1 MTRKVS
7 MTRFRAFA
15 LLAMTE
21 FKDELA
27 ISQRLRRR
35 LHKGLSIF
43 MKGSLMTT
51 NNKFMLSMATIAI
64 LSGASV
70 ALGAESELKVN
81 TDKLQLNGIDV
92 AITSGTAN
100 VAPKDTEKTNDIVI
114 KGKLDGKIGDSTM
127 TQLNITA
134 KEAAVKVGVAG
145 QSGGV
150 VSVGGTA
157 PANGAASADGY
168 GVTINA
174 KSVELAGAASN
185 ETQLNV
191 NANSSI
197 TTTDTAGTK
206 VGANSAI
213 NIANGTNLT
222 VNGALTTS
230 DDTSKV
236 SVNGGTL
243 DLNGG
248 LTATNGTISLGK
260 DGKLNVTGAL
270 TGGTAG
276 TISLGGGTMSVS
288 GALTQSQTTIDLG
301 GGMLN
306 VNGGGTLDGTKL
318 TLTNGGTLNFNA
330 GANASADKPTTTTIS
345 GAVSTIKDKATNVN
359 LSQNTKVTFSE
370 SLTLTNNTDTAL
382 DKITLGGGTLE
393 VKKLTADATNLDTL
407 GGGVINFTGDANT
420 AQTKATGSTITN
432 DFTIGNGTAMNLG
445 KNAYL
450 TLGGADKS
458 VTTKGSK
465 ITFADSTST
474 LNVSNLNANASD
486 FDMSKGGKIVFA
498 DKSESQ
504 ISGNV
509 ALGENQ
515 SYTFSAA
522 GTLNLESLSLTKTGK
537 IEFASKDSVLNI
549 ANGMTSDDAKTQI
562 VLTNGGTL
570 NFNGGNSVIKGEQFA
585 TTASKDTLLNVNS
598 GASVS
603 FESLDLK
610 DDKSKLTLNG
620 GFVNMGALTT
630 TKAESLALEQGTL
643 NFVGKA
649 NDKDKSKIDTVTS
662 TIGADLDLSKA
673 GAQVNFNKGSLVK
686 INTAGTGQLTASSVN
701 LNGGEINLKKLTAA
715 TGENSSGLANLN
727 FAGANASV
735 NGDLAGTN
743 AFSIGTDKDG
753 KHFITKTGETAEVG
767 ANSALSLNSGAINA
781 NGTLETKGGKLVF
794 NGGKLIVGAGETAG
808 GKLSID
814 NTANLEVLKGG
825 VLHLQGASDGA
836 EAKSGS
842 ATLATGDL
850 DLSKGLNIII
860 DQGASLTTTAASTIS
875 GKGQSIRLGK
885 NAALSID
892 GSVKTDANGKF
903 EAYKVGNLELGK
915 GTTLGVST
923 TAVGGVYKE
932 LEVGKLS
939 VTTGESANLRFG
951 AGSVELMGGLDKD
964 ASTALTL
971 NNQGFTSD
979 IKLDNG
985 AVLNFNSG
993 VVSVKGALNATN
1005 NATLKVSGATAD
1017 LQGGLGDKMTKIE
1030 LSNGALNVKGDYTGT
1045 SIDVTHIQT
1054 NASGIGSAMNI
1065 DGTASITSSKFAIL
1079 PLVETGATSYKVL
1092 STTKGLTV
1100 SDLNGA
1106 TTAEFRTRNSLNGIL
1121 GKYGLQVEEAN
1132 KANITDGDKLITAK
1146 DSSVTVSLK
1155 NDGKNLFLERKVDVS
1170 SLSAVKQASLQ
1181 ADIDALTEMDKTANG
1196 VVKQDSQLTSVIDD
1210 LKARKTAAASQN
1222 NTELA
1227 SELGGANSDILL
1239 SAFGK
1244 KDGAINELT
1253 RNAVALDIVKN
1264 GGQGIV
1270 ADIKEGAS
1278 SAANMSSSTSSVI
1291 NTMNLSN
1298 DMAISG
1304 RIAQANNPYANLAQ
1318 GFAGYEYAAVGG
1330 DLPLYYAN
1338 NGYKNGFWANAIGG
1352 LNKVEGEGGTLMG
1365 LSLGFDRQL
1374 ENTLVGFYLSYAMA
1388 GLNDKIVEQGAD
1400 NIQVGVYTSFNQR
1413 DIEVNVKAYG
1423 QVAITETTAKR
1434 GEGEAEAKFNRLYGG
1449 VSANVGFIFAL
1460 NNNKTFIKPYVGE
1473 NYYYAHTPAYEESLQ
1488 SDAALSVKSANNHA
1502 LSFDVGV
1509 DLRQYFNEN
1518 SFMYLTPSI
1527 ERYVVN
1533 AGGDYTAGFIG
1544 SDTTFT
1550 IEGKSKTKTYGQ
1562 VLVGGNIALS
1572 DKFNVN
1578 LGLGVKK
1585 ILNGQIE
1592 RANGDK
1598 VDEMYLS
1605 GNLGVKYRF

>member
-1 MTRKVS
+1 
-7 MTRFRAFA
+7 
-15 LLAMTE
+15 
-21 FKDELA
+21 
-27 ISQRLRRR
+27 
-35 LHKGLSIF
+35 

-70 ALGAESELKVN
+70 ALGAEVELKVEQ
-81 TDKLQLNGIDV
+81 DKLQLGTQQVEIKG
-92 AITSGTAN
+92 GTAN
-100 VAPKDTEKTNDIVI
+100 VAPSDTDKTGPVTIKTTIGNTIGKD
-114 KGKLDGKIGDSTM
+114 TM

-134 KEAAVKVGVAG
+134 KEAAVNVGTAN
-145 QSGGV
+145 QSSGV
-150 VSVGGTA
+150 VSIGGTA
-157 PANGAASADGY
+157 PTNGTAAADGY
-168 GVTINA
+168 GVNIDA
-174 KSVELAGAASN
+174 KSVALAGAANN

-191 NANSSI
+191 NQNSTI
-197 TTTDTAGTK
+197 TTTDGATL
-206 VGANSAI
+206 GANSAI
-213 NIANGTNLT
+213 NIANGKNLT
-222 VNGALTTS
+222 VNGGLTTS
-230 DDTSKV
+230 ETSSKV
-236 SVNGGTL
+236 SVNGGSL
-243 DLNGG
+243 KLNGD
-248 LTATNGTISLGK
+248 LTATNGDISLGK
-260 DGKLNVTGAL
+260 DGALNVTGAL
-270 TGGTAG
+270 TGTAG
-276 TISLGGGTMSVS
+276 DIKLGGGTMSV
-288 GALTQSQTTIDLG
+288 GGVLTQTGTTIDLG
-301 GGMLN
+301 GGTLN
-306 VNGGGTLDGTKL
+306 VNGGGSLAGDKL
-318 TLTNGGTLNFNA
+318 TLTNGGTLNFGA
-330 GANASADKPTTTTIS
+330 GANASADKPTATTIS
-345 GAVSTIKDKATNVN
+345 GAVSTTAGKATNIN
-359 LSQNTKVTFSE
+359 LSQNTKVTFGD

-382 DKITLGGGTLE
+382 DKISLNGGTLE
-393 VKKLTADATNLDTL
+393 VKKLTADATNLNTL
-407 GGGVINFTGDANT
+407 GGGVINFSDQTST
-420 AQTKATGSTITN
+420 QTKDTGSTITN
-432 DFTIGNGTAMNLG
+432 DFTISNGTALNLG

-486 FDMSKGGKIVFA
+486 FDMSKGGKIIFA
-498 DKSESQ
+498 SGSKSQ

-515 SYTFSAA
+515 SYAFSAA

-537 IEFASKDSVLNI
+537 IEFAGKDSVLNL

-562 VLTNGGTL
+562 DISKGGTI

-598 GASVS
+598 GAGVS

-630 TKAESLALEQGTL
+630 AAADSLDLKKGTL

-649 NDKDKSKIDTVTS
+649 NDKGEIETLTS
-662 TIGADLDLSKA
+662 TIGADLDLSKV

-686 INTAGTGQLTASSVN
+686 FTGTDGKLTASSVN

-715 TGENSSGLANLN
+715 KGEKFSGLANLN

-735 NGDLAGTN
+735 NGELSGTA

-753 KHFITKTGETAEVG
+753 NHFITKATESASIG
-767 ANSALSLNSGAINA
+767 AGSSLSLNSGVVNT

-794 NGGKLIVGAGETAG
+794 NGGNLIVGEA
-808 GKLSID
+808 GKLTID
-814 NTANLEVLKGG
+814 NTKNLEVLKGG
-825 VLHLQGASDGA
+825 VLALAGKSDGT
-836 EAKSGS
+836 SGG
-842 ATLATGDL
+842 AVTLTAGDL
-850 DLSKGLNIII
+850 DLSKELNIII
-860 DQGASLTTTAASTIS
+860 DNGASLTTTAASTIS
-875 GKGQSIRLGK
+875 GKGQSITLGK
-885 NAALSID
+885 YAALSID
-892 GSVKTDANGKF
+892 GSVKTAANGKF

-923 TAVGGVYKE
+923 IAVDGVYKE

-939 VTTGESANLRFG
+939 TKAGESANLRFG

-964 ASTALTL
+964 ASKALTL

-979 IKLDNG
+979 IKLDDD

-993 VVSVKGALNATN
+993 VASVKGALNAAN
-1005 NATLKVSGATAD
+1005 KDKAMLKVSGATAD
-1017 LQGGLGDKMTKIE
+1017 LQGGLGANMTKIE
-1030 LSNGALNVKGDYTGT
+1030 LSGGGALNLKGDFAPTNDTTITTDGNSLVNVNGGVSSADKLTFALLDIKNSGNYTVLT
-1045 SIDVTHIQT
+1045 S
-1054 NASGIGSAMNI
+1054 
-1065 DGTASITSSKFAIL
+1065 
-1079 PLVETGATSYKVL
+1079 
-1092 STTKGLTV
+1092 TKGVTG
-1100 SDLNGA
+1100 DA
-1106 TTAEFRTRNSLNGIL
+1106 KAELRTRTSLNEIL
-1121 GKYGLQVEEAN
+1121 DKYGLNVEDTIVSADN
-1132 KANITDGDKLITAK
+1132 KKKVQDIVIADSSKDTDKDKISVKADGNNIVVTAK
-1146 DSSVTVSLK
+1146 SFDSAIDSS
-1155 NDGKNLFLERKVDVS
+1155 
-1170 SLSAVKQASLQ
+1170 SLQ
-1181 ADIDALTEMDKTANG
+1181 GLKAANDTKG
-1196 VVKQDSQLTSVIDD
+1196 MAAD
-1210 LKARKTAAASQN
+1210 LKALETLKGTNGFVESNKETEFTTNTIDKLTQEQKNREAAAKITS
-1222 NTELA
+1222 NTVA
-1227 SELGGANSDILL
+1227 AQELGGGGVNSDILL
-1239 SAFGK
+1239 SAYGSTAGFGARD
-1244 KDGAINELT
+1244 KDTAAAIG
-1253 RNAVALDIVKN
+1253 LDMVQN

-1304 RIAQANNPYANLAQ
+1304 RIAQANNPYGNLAQ
-1318 GFAGYEYAAVGG
+1318 GFAGYEYANVEG

-1352 LNKVEGEGGTLMG
+1352 LNKVEGEGGTLVG
-1365 LSLGFDRQL
+1365 LSLGFDKQL

-1423 QVAITETTAKR
+1423 QVAVTETTAKR
-1434 GEGEAEAKFNRLYGG
+1434 GEGEAEAKFTRLYGG

-1473 NYYYAHTPAYEESLQ
+1473 NYYYAHMPAYEESLQ

-1518 SFMYLTPSI
+1518 SFMYLTPSL

-1572 DKFNVN
+1572 DKLNVN

>member
-1 MTRKVS
+1 
-7 MTRFRAFA
+7 
-15 LLAMTE
+15 
-21 FKDELA
+21 
-27 ISQRLRRR
+27 
-35 LHKGLSIF
+35 
-43 MKGSLMTT
+43 MTT

-70 ALGAESELKVN
+70 ALGAESELKVEQ
-81 TDKLQLNGIDV
+81 DKLQLGTQQVEIKG
-92 AITSGTAN
+92 GTAN
-100 VAPKDTEKTNDIVI
+100 VSPSDTDKTGPVTIKTTIGNTIGKD
-114 KGKLDGKIGDSTM
+114 TM

-134 KEAAVKVGVAG
+134 KEAAVNVGTAN
-145 QSGGV
+145 QSSGV
-150 VSVGGTA
+150 VSIGGTA
-157 PANGAASADGY
+157 PTNGTAAADGY
-168 GVTINA
+168 GVNINA
-174 KSVELAGAASN
+174 KSVALAGATSN

-191 NANSSI
+191 NADSSI
-197 TTTDTAGTK
+197 TTTDGATL
-206 VGANSAI
+206 GANSAI
-213 NIANGTNLT
+213 NIANGKKLE
-222 VNGALTTS
+222 V
-230 DDTSKV
+230 
-236 SVNGGTL
+236 
-243 DLNGG
+243 NGG
-248 LTATNGTISLGK
+248 LTATDGAINVGGGALTTDSLIVNNTSKITFGENGVLTINKNLSGDTDESNKWK
-260 DGKLNVTGAL
+260 DNDFVKGAKGSNFDFTAGGTLVTGAN
-270 TGGTAG
+270 GDIRIMGTDKSGNSGLNEALQLKKG
-276 TISLGGGTMSVS
+276 TI
-288 GALTQSQTTIDLG
+288 
-301 GGMLN
+301 
-306 VNGGGTLDGTKL
+306 TLSNTSEASIEEIQATKGEGKINL
-318 TLTNGGTLNFNA
+318 NGGTL
-330 GANASADKPTTTTIS
+330 
-345 GAVSTIKDKATNVN
+345 AT
-359 LSQNTKVTFSE
+359 TKVT
-370 SLTLTNNTDTAL
+370 
-382 DKITLGGGTLE
+382 
-393 VKKLTADATNLDTL
+393 ADASHFDFSK
-407 GGGVINFTGDANT
+407 GGVLAFGTHLVAMDSQKSGNT
-420 AQTKATGSTITN
+420 AQTSATGSTIT
-432 DFTIGNGTAMNLG
+432 G
-445 KNAYL
+445 KT
-450 TLGGADKS
+450 TLNSSTMVGFLDGAWVHFEELKTNGAD
-458 VTTKGSK
+458 VR
-465 ITFADSTST
+465 FANGT
-474 LNVSNLNANASD
+474 LNVKNLTANASD
-486 FDMSKGGKIVFA
+486 LHFTFGYDDGSTNTLGGTIELATNGKH
-498 DKSESQ
+498 D
-504 ISGNV
+504 ISGH
-509 ALGENQ
+509 LTLDDKQ
-515 SYTFSAA
+515 SYKFSAA

-537 IEFASKDSVLNI
+537 IEFAGKDSVLNL

-562 VLTNGGTL
+562 VLKDGGTI

-598 GASVS
+598 GAGVS

-630 TKAESLALEQGTL
+630 AAADSLDLKKGTL

-649 NDKDKSKIDTVTS
+649 NDKGEIETLTS

-686 INTAGTGQLTASSVN
+686 FTSTDGKLTASSVN

-715 TGENSSGLANLN
+715 KGEKFSGLANLN

-735 NGDLAGTN
+735 NGELSGTA

-753 KHFITKTGETAEVG
+753 NHFITKATESASIG
-767 ANSALSLNSGAINA
+767 AGSSLSLNSGAINA

-794 NGGKLIVGAGETAG
+794 NGGNLIVGAGETAG
-808 GKLSID
+808 GKLTID
-814 NTANLEVLKGG
+814 DTKNLEVLKGG
-825 VLHLQGASDGA
+825 VLYLQGASDGDTT
-836 EAKSGS
+836 KSGS
-842 ATLATGDL
+842 ATIAQGDL

-860 DQGASLTTTAASTIS
+860 DNGASLTTTAASTIS
-875 GKGQSIRLGK
+875 GKGQSITLGK
-885 NAALSID
+885 YAALSID
-892 GSVKTDANGKF
+892 GSVKTAQNGKF
-903 EAYKVGNLELGK
+903 EAYKVGALELGK

-939 VTTGESANLRFG
+939 TKTGESANLRFG

-964 ASTALTL
+964 ASKALTL

-979 IKLDNG
+979 IKLDDD

-993 VVSVKGALNATN
+993 VASVKGALNAAN
-1005 NATLKVSGATAD
+1005 KDKAMLKVSGATAD
-1017 LQGGLGDKMTKIE
+1017 LQGGLGANMTKIE
-1030 LSNGALNVKGDYTGT
+1030 LSGGGALNLKGDFAP
-1045 SIDVTHIQT
+1045 T
-1054 NASGIGSAMNI
+1054 NATTITTDGNSLVNVNGGVSSADKLTFALLDIKNSGNYTVLTSTKGVTGDAKAQMTTRTSLNDILAKY
-1065 DGTASITSSKFAIL
+1065 DLEVEDDVVTADNKKKVQDIVIADSSKDTDKISVKADGNNIVVTAKSFDSAIDSSSL
-1079 PLVETGATSYKVL
+1079 QGLKAAND
-1092 STTKGLTV
+1092 TKGM
-1100 SDLNGA
+1100 A
-1106 TTAEFRTRNSLNGIL
+1106 A
-1121 GKYGLQVEEAN
+1121 
-1132 KANITDGDKLITAK
+1132 
-1146 DSSVTVSLK
+1146 
-1155 NDGKNLFLERKVDVS
+1155 
-1170 SLSAVKQASLQ
+1170 
-1181 ADIDALTEMDKTANG
+1181 
-1196 VVKQDSQLTSVIDD
+1196 D
-1210 LKARKTAAASQN
+1210 LKALEALGKTTGTEQGVVESGKDTDFKTNIIDKLTQEQKNRETAAKITS
-1222 NTELA
+1222 NTVA
-1227 SELGGANSDILL
+1227 AQELGGGGVNSDILL
-1239 SAFGK
+1239 SAYGSTAGFGARD
-1244 KDGAINELT
+1244 KDTAAAIG
-1253 RNAVALDIVKN
+1253 LDMVQN

-1304 RIAQANNPYANLAQ
+1304 RIAQANNPYGNLAQ
-1318 GFAGYEYAAVGG
+1318 GFAGYEYAAVSG

-1352 LNKVEGEGGTLMG
+1352 LNKVEGEGGTLVG
-1365 LSLGFDRQL
+1365 LSLGFDKQL

-1423 QVAITETTAKR
+1423 QVAVTETTAKR
-1434 GEGEAEAKFNRLYGG
+1434 GEGEAEAKFTRLYGG

-1518 SFMYLTPSI
+1518 SFMYLTPSL

-1572 DKFNVN
+1572 DKLNVN

>member
-1 MTRKVS
+1 
-7 MTRFRAFA
+7 
-15 LLAMTE
+15 
-21 FKDELA
+21 
-27 ISQRLRRR
+27 
-35 LHKGLSIF
+35 

-70 ALGAESELKVN
+70 ALGDELKVDTADNKLKLGATEVKIEGSVANVKPDTGNESNAIEVKSELKKVDGMSSLTIN
-81 TDKLQLNGIDV
+81 
-92 AITSGTAN
+92 
-100 VAPKDTEKTNDIVI
+100 APKAEV
-114 KGKLDGKIGDSTM
+114 KIGDGT
-127 TQLNITA
+127 TDA
-134 KEAAVKVGVAG
+134 KA
-145 QSGGV
+145 SI
-150 VSVGGTA
+150 GGTA
-157 PANGAASADGY
+157 PTDGAVSADGY
-168 GVTINA
+168 GFTIDASKVTLTGKDTTKTA
-174 KSVELAGAASN
+174 E
-185 ETQLNV
+185 LNV

-197 TTTDTAGTK
+197 TTTDGATL
-206 VGANSAI
+206 GANSAI
-213 NIANGTNLT
+213 NIANGKSLT
-222 VNGALTTS
+222 VNGGLTTS
-230 DDTSKV
+230 DTTSKV
-236 SVNGGTL
+236 SVNGGEL
-243 DLNGG
+243 KLNEDLK
-248 LTATNGTISLGK
+248 ATNGNISLGK
-260 DGKLNVTGAL
+260 DGALNVTGAL
-270 TGGTAG
+270 TGTAG
-276 TISLGGGTMSVS
+276 DIKLGGGTMSV
-288 GALTQSQTTIDLG
+288 GGVLTQTGTTIDLG
-301 GGMLN
+301 GGTLN

-318 TLTNGGTLNFNA
+318 TLTDGGTLNFGG
-330 GANASADKPTTTTIS
+330 GANASADKPTATTIS
-345 GAVSTIKDKATNVN
+345 GAVSTTAGKATNVN
-359 LSQNTKVTFSE
+359 LSQNTKVTFSGD

-382 DKITLGGGTLE
+382 DKINLNGGVLE
-393 VKKLTADATNLDTL
+393 VKKLTADSTNLNTL

-420 AQTKATGSTITN
+420 AQAKDTGSTITN
-432 DFTIGNGTAMNLG
+432 DFTISNGTALNLG

-486 FDMSKGGKIVFA
+486 FDMSKGGKIIFA
-498 DKSESQ
+498 SGSKSQ

-515 SYTFSAA
+515 SYAFSAA
-522 GTLNLESLSLTKTGK
+522 GTLNLENLSLTKTGK
-537 IEFASKDSVLNI
+537 IEFAGKDSVLNL

-562 VLTNGGTL
+562 VLKDGGTI
-570 NFNGGNSVIKGEQFA
+570 NFNGGNSVIKGKDSNSVFT
-585 TTASKDTLLNVNS
+585 TTANKDTLFNVKGGALNLENVKLADAKSILTIDGGVVNAA
-598 GASVS
+598 G
-603 FESLDLK
+603 
-610 DDKSKLTLNG
+610 
-620 GFVNMGALTT
+620 LTT
-630 TKAESLALEQGTL
+630 TAAENLALKQGTL

-649 NDKDKSKIDTVTS
+649 NDKGEIETLTS

-686 INTAGTGQLTASSVN
+686 FTSTDGKLTASSIN

-715 TGENSSGLANLN
+715 KGEKFSGLANLN
-727 FAGANASV
+727 FAGVNASV
-735 NGDLAGTN
+735 NGELSGTA

-753 KHFITKTGETAEVG
+753 NHFITKTGETAEVG
-767 ANSALSLNSGAINA
+767 ANSALSLNSGVVSA
-781 NGTLETKGGKLVF
+781 NGTLQTTGGKLVF
-794 NGGKLIVGAGETAG
+794 NGGNLIVGEA
-808 GKLSID
+808 GKLTID
-814 NTANLEVLKGG
+814 DTKNLEVLKGG
-825 VLHLQGASDGA
+825 VLYLQGASDGDTT
-836 EAKSGS
+836 KSGS
-842 ATLATGDL
+842 ATIAQGDL

-860 DQGASLTTTAASTIS
+860 DNGASLTTTAASTIS
-875 GKGQSIRLGK
+875 GKGQSITLGK
-885 NAALSID
+885 YAALSID
-892 GSVKTDANGKF
+892 GSVKTAQNGKF
-903 EAYKVGNLELGK
+903 EAYKVGALELGK

-923 TAVGGVYKE
+923 QAVDGVYKE

-939 VTTGESANLRFG
+939 TKTGESANLRFG
-951 AGSVELMGGLDKD
+951 AGSVELTGEIQAG
-964 ASTALTL
+964 T
-971 NNQGFTSD
+971 N
-979 IKLDNG
+979 KLDNLG
-985 AVLNFNSG
+985 FVSGITLADDAVLNFNSG
-993 VVSVKGALNATN
+993 VVSVKGALNAATQDK
-1005 NATLKVSGATAD
+1005 ATLKVSGATAD

-1030 LSNGALNVKGDYTGT
+1030 LSGGGALNLKGDFAPTNDTTITTDGNSLVNINGGVSSADKLTFALLDIKNSGNYTVLT
-1045 SIDVTHIQT
+1045 S
-1054 NASGIGSAMNI
+1054 
-1065 DGTASITSSKFAIL
+1065 
-1079 PLVETGATSYKVL
+1079 
-1092 STTKGLTV
+1092 TKGVTG
-1100 SDLNGA
+1100 DA
-1106 TTAEFRTRNSLNGIL
+1106 KAELRTRTSLNEIL
-1121 GKYGLQVEEAN
+1121 GKYGLNVEDTIVSADN
-1132 KANITDGDKLITAK
+1132 KKKVQDIVIADSSKDTDKDKISVKADGNNIVVTAK
-1146 DSSVTVSLK
+1146 SFDSAIDSS
-1155 NDGKNLFLERKVDVS
+1155 
-1170 SLSAVKQASLQ
+1170 SLQ
-1181 ADIDALTEMDKTANG
+1181 GLKVANDTKG
-1196 VVKQDSQLTSVIDD
+1196 MAAD
-1210 LKARKTAAASQN
+1210 LKALETLKGTNGFVESNKETEFTTNTIDKLTQEQKNRETAAK
-1222 NTELA
+1222 NTSNTVA
-1227 SELGGANSDILL
+1227 AQELGGGGVNSDILL
-1239 SAFGK
+1239 SAYGSTAGFGAR
-1244 KDGAINELT
+1244 DESTAAAIG
-1253 RNAVALDIVKN
+1253 LDMVQN

-1304 RIAQANNPYANLAQ
+1304 RIAQANNPYGNLAQ
-1318 GFAGYEYAAVGG
+1318 GFAGYEYAAVSG

-1352 LNKVEGEGGTLMG
+1352 LNKVEGEGGTLVG
-1365 LSLGFDRQL
+1365 LSLGFDKQL

-1423 QVAITETTAKR
+1423 QVAVTETTAKR
-1434 GEGEAEAKFNRLYGG
+1434 GEGEAEAKFTRLYGG

-1488 SDAALSVKSANNHA
+1488 SEAALSVKSANNHA

-1518 SFMYLTPSI
+1518 SFMYLTPSL

-1572 DKFNVN
+1572 DKLNVN

>member
-1 MTRKVS
+1 
-7 MTRFRAFA
+7 
-15 LLAMTE
+15 
-21 FKDELA
+21 
-27 ISQRLRRR
+27 
-35 LHKGLSIF
+35 
-43 MKGSLMTT
+43 MTT

-70 ALGAESELKVN
+70 ALGAEVELKVEQ
-81 TDKLQLNGIDV
+81 DKLQLGTQQVEIKG
-92 AITSGTAN
+92 GTAN
-100 VAPKDTEKTNDIVI
+100 VAPSDTDKTGPVTIKTTIGNTIGKD
-114 KGKLDGKIGDSTM
+114 TM

-134 KEAAVKVGVAG
+134 KEAAVNVGTAN
-145 QSGGV
+145 QSSGV
-150 VSVGGTA
+150 VSIGGTA
-157 PANGAASADGY
+157 PTNGTAAADGY
-168 GVTINA
+168 GVNIDA
-174 KSVELAGAASN
+174 KSVALAGAANN

-191 NANSSI
+191 NQNSTI
-197 TTTDTAGTK
+197 TTTDGATL
-206 VGANSAI
+206 GANSAI
-213 NIANGTNLT
+213 NIANGKSLT
-222 VNGALTTS
+222 VNGGLTTS
-230 DDTSKV
+230 DTTSKV
-236 SVNGGTL
+236 SVNGGEL
-243 DLNGG
+243 KLNEDLK
-248 LTATNGTISLGK
+248 ATNGNISLGK
-260 DGKLNVTGAL
+260 DGALNVTGAL

-276 TISLGGGTMSVS
+276 TISLSGGTMSV
-288 GALTQSQTTIDLG
+288 GGVLTQSQTTINLG
-301 GGMLN
+301 GGTLN

-318 TLTNGGTLNFNA
+318 TLTDGGTLNF
-330 GANASADKPTTTTIS
+330 GGGASADKPTATTIS
-345 GAVSTIKDKATNVN
+345 GAVSTTAGKATNVN
-359 LSQNTKVTFSE
+359 LSQNTKVTFSGD

-382 DKITLGGGTLE
+382 DKINLNGGTLE
-393 VKKLTADATNLDTL
+393 VKKLTADATNLNTL

-420 AQTKATGSTITN
+420 AQAKDTGSTITN
-432 DFTIGNGTAMNLG
+432 DFTISNGTALNLG
-445 KNAYL
+445 KNVYL

-498 DKSESQ
+498 ENSKSQ

-515 SYTFSAA
+515 SYAFSAA

-537 IEFASKDSVLNI
+537 IEFAGKDSVLNL

-562 VLTNGGTL
+562 VLKDGGTI
-570 NFNGGNSVIKGEQFA
+570 NFNGGNSVIKGKDSNSVFT
-585 TTASKDTLLNVNS
+585 TTANKDTLFNVKGGALNLENVKLADAKSILTIDGGVVNAA
-598 GASVS
+598 G
-603 FESLDLK
+603 
-610 DDKSKLTLNG
+610 
-620 GFVNMGALTT
+620 LTT
-630 TKAESLALEQGTL
+630 TAAENLALKQGTL

-649 NDKDKSKIDTVTS
+649 NDKGEIETLTS

-686 INTAGTGQLTASSVN
+686 FTGTDGKLTASSVN

-715 TGENSSGLANLN
+715 KGEKFSGLANLN

-735 NGDLAGTN
+735 NGELSGTA

-753 KHFITKTGETAEVG
+753 NHFITKATESASIG
-767 ANSALSLNSGAINA
+767 AGSSLSLNSGVVNT

-794 NGGKLIVGAGETAG
+794 NGGNLIVGEA
-808 GKLSID
+808 GKLTID
-814 NTANLEVLKGG
+814 NTKNLEVLKGG
-825 VLHLQGASDGA
+825 VLALAGKSDGT
-836 EAKSGS
+836 SGG
-842 ATLATGDL
+842 AVTLTAGDL
-850 DLSKGLNIII
+850 DLSKELNIII
-860 DQGASLTTTAASTIS
+860 DNGASLTTTAASTIS
-875 GKGQSIRLGK
+875 GKGQSITLGK
-885 NAALSID
+885 YAALSID
-892 GSVKTDANGKF
+892 GSVKTAANGKF

-923 TAVGGVYKE
+923 IAVDGVYKE

-939 VTTGESANLRFG
+939 TKAGESANLRFG

-964 ASTALTL
+964 ASKALTL

-979 IKLDNG
+979 IKLDDD

-993 VVSVKGALNATN
+993 VASVKGALNAAN
-1005 NATLKVSGATAD
+1005 KDKAMLKVSGATAD
-1017 LQGGLGDKMTKIE
+1017 LQGGLGANMTKIE
-1030 LSNGALNVKGDYTGT
+1030 LSGGGALNLKGDFAPTNDTTITTDGNSLVNVNGGVSSADKLTFALLDIKNSGNYTVLT
-1045 SIDVTHIQT
+1045 S
-1054 NASGIGSAMNI
+1054 
-1065 DGTASITSSKFAIL
+1065 
-1079 PLVETGATSYKVL
+1079 
-1092 STTKGLTV
+1092 TKGVTG
-1100 SDLNGA
+1100 DA
-1106 TTAEFRTRNSLNGIL
+1106 KAELRTRTSLNEIL
-1121 GKYGLQVEEAN
+1121 DKYGLNVEDTIVSADN
-1132 KANITDGDKLITAK
+1132 KKKVQDIVIADSSKDTDKDKISVKADGNNIVVTAK
-1146 DSSVTVSLK
+1146 SFDSAIDSS
-1155 NDGKNLFLERKVDVS
+1155 
-1170 SLSAVKQASLQ
+1170 SLQ
-1181 ADIDALTEMDKTANG
+1181 GLKAANDTKG
-1196 VVKQDSQLTSVIDD
+1196 MAAD
-1210 LKARKTAAASQN
+1210 LKALETLKGTNGFVESNKETEFTTNTIDKLTQEQKNREAAAKITS
-1222 NTELA
+1222 NTVA
-1227 SELGGANSDILL
+1227 AQELGGGGVNSDILL
-1239 SAFGK
+1239 SAYGSTAGFGARD
-1244 KDGAINELT
+1244 KDTAAAIG
-1253 RNAVALDIVKN
+1253 LDMVQN

-1304 RIAQANNPYANLAQ
+1304 RIAQANNPYGNLAQ
-1318 GFAGYEYAAVGG
+1318 GFAGYEYANVEG

-1352 LNKVEGEGGTLMG
+1352 LNKVEGEGGTLVG
-1365 LSLGFDRQL
+1365 LSLGFDKQL

-1423 QVAITETTAKR
+1423 QVAVTETTAKR
-1434 GEGEAEAKFNRLYGG
+1434 GEGEAEAKFTRLYGG

-1518 SFMYLTPSI
+1518 SFMYLTPSL

-1572 DKFNVN
+1572 DKLNVN

>member
-1 MTRKVS
+1 
-7 MTRFRAFA
+7 
-15 LLAMTE
+15 
-21 FKDELA
+21 
-27 ISQRLRRR
+27 
-35 LHKGLSIF
+35 
-43 MKGSLMTT
+43 MTT

-70 ALGAESELKVN
+70 ALGEELKVDTADSKLKLGTTEVKIESSVANVKPTTEKESEAIEVKSELKKVDGMSSLTIN
-81 TDKLQLNGIDV
+81 
-92 AITSGTAN
+92 
-100 VAPKDTEKTNDIVI
+100 APKAEV
-114 KGKLDGKIGDSTM
+114 KIGDGT
-127 TQLNITA
+127 TDA
-134 KEAAVKVGVAG
+134 KA
-145 QSGGV
+145 SI
-150 VSVGGTA
+150 GGTA
-157 PANGAASADGY
+157 PANGTAATDGY
-168 GVTINA
+168 GFTIDASKVTLTGKDTTKTA
-174 KSVELAGAASN
+174 E
-185 ETQLNV
+185 LNV
-191 NANSSI
+191 NKDSSI
-197 TTTDTAGTK
+197 TTSDTAGTS

-213 NIANGTNLT
+213 NIANSTNLT
-222 VNGALTTS
+222 VNGGLTTS
-230 DDTSKV
+230 DTTSKV
-236 SVNGGTL
+236 SVNGGSL
-243 DLNGG
+243 NLNGD
-248 LTATNGTISLGK
+248 LTATNGDISLGK
-260 DGKLNVTGAL
+260 DGALNVTGAL
-270 TGGTAG
+270 TGTAG
-276 TISLGGGTMSVS
+276 DIKLGGGTMSV
-288 GALTQSQTTIDLG
+288 GGVLTQTGTTIDLG
-301 GGMLN
+301 GGTLN
-306 VNGGGTLDGTKL
+306 VNGGGSLAGDKL
-318 TLTNGGTLNFNA
+318 TLTNGGTLNFGA
-330 GANASADKPTTTTIS
+330 GANASADKPTATTIS
-345 GAVSTIKDKATNVN
+345 GAVSTTAGKATNVN
-359 LSQNTKVTFSE
+359 LSQNTKVTFSGD

-382 DKITLGGGTLE
+382 DKINLNGGVLE
-393 VKKLTADATNLDTL
+393 VKKLTADSTNLNTL

-420 AQTKATGSTITN
+420 AQAKDTGSTITN
-432 DFTIGNGTAMNLG
+432 DFTISNGTALNLG

-486 FDMSKGGKIVFA
+486 FDMSKGGKIIFA
-498 DKSESQ
+498 SGSKSQ

-515 SYTFSAA
+515 SYAFSAA
-522 GTLNLESLSLTKTGK
+522 GTLNLESLSLTKTGN
-537 IEFASKDSVLNI
+537 ITFASKDSVLNL

-562 VLTNGGTL
+562 VLKDGGTI
-570 NFNGGNSVIKGEQFA
+570 NFNGGNSVIKGKDSTNLFE
-585 TTASKDTLLNVNS
+585 TTAGKDTLFNVKGGALNLENVKLADKQAILTIDGGVVNAA
-598 GASVS
+598 GLTTTAA
-603 FESLDLK
+603 ENLDLK
-610 DDKSKLTLNG
+610 
-620 GFVNMGALTT
+620 
-630 TKAESLALEQGTL
+630 QGTL

-649 NDKDKSKIDTVTS
+649 NDKGEIETLTS

-686 INTAGTGQLTASSVN
+686 FTSTDGKLTASNVN

-715 TGENSSGLANLN
+715 KGEKFSGLANLN

-735 NGDLAGTN
+735 NGELSGTA

-753 KHFITKTGETAEVG
+753 NHFITKATETASIG
-767 ANSALSLNSGAINA
+767 AGSSLSLNSGAINA

-794 NGGKLIVGAGETAG
+794 NGGNLIVGEA
-808 GKLSID
+808 GKLIID

-825 VLHLQGASDGA
+825 VLALAGKSDGT
-836 EAKSGS
+836 SGG
-842 ATLATGDL
+842 AVTLTAGDL

-860 DQGASLTTTAASTIS
+860 DNGASLTTTAASTIS
-875 GKGQSIRLGK
+875 GKGQSITLGK
-885 NAALSID
+885 YAALSID
-892 GSVKTDANGKF
+892 GSVKTAAQGKF
-903 EAYKVGNLELGK
+903 EAYKVGALELGK

-923 TAVGGVYKE
+923 IAVDGVYKE

-939 VTTGESANLRFG
+939 TKTGESANLRFG
-951 AGSVELMGGLDKD
+951 AGSVELV
-964 ASTALTL
+964 STATPA
-971 NNQGFTSD
+971 TTPAD
-979 IKLDNG
+979 IISSTTNKLDNLG
-985 AVLNFNSG
+985 FVSDITLADDAVLNFNSG
-993 VVSVKGALNATN
+993 VVSVKGALNA
-1005 NATLKVSGATAD
+1005 ATQDKAMLKVSGATAD

-1030 LSNGALNVKGDYTGT
+1030 LSGGGALNLKGDFAPTNDTTITTDGNSLVNVNGGVSSADKLTFALLDIKNSGNYTVLT
-1045 SIDVTHIQT
+1045 S
-1054 NASGIGSAMNI
+1054 
-1065 DGTASITSSKFAIL
+1065 
-1079 PLVETGATSYKVL
+1079 
-1092 STTKGLTV
+1092 TKGVTG
-1100 SDLNGA
+1100 DA
-1106 TTAEFRTRNSLNGIL
+1106 KAELRTRTSLNEIL
-1121 GKYGLQVEEAN
+1121 GKYGLNVEDTIVSADN
-1132 KANITDGDKLITAK
+1132 KKKVQDIVIADSSKDTDKDKISVKADGNNIVVTAK
-1146 DSSVTVSLK
+1146 SFDSAIDSS
-1155 NDGKNLFLERKVDVS
+1155 
-1170 SLSAVKQASLQ
+1170 SLQ
-1181 ADIDALTEMDKTANG
+1181 GLKAANDTKG
-1196 VVKQDSQLTSVIDD
+1196 MAAD
-1210 LKARKTAAASQN
+1210 LKALETLKGTNGFVESNKETEFTTNTIDKLTQEQKNREAAAKITS
-1222 NTELA
+1222 NTVA
-1227 SELGGANSDILL
+1227 AQELGGGGVNSDILL
-1239 SAFGK
+1239 SAYGSTAGFGARD
-1244 KDGAINELT
+1244 KDTAAAIG
-1253 RNAVALDIVKN
+1253 LDMVQN

-1304 RIAQANNPYANLAQ
+1304 RIAQANNPYGNLAQ
-1318 GFAGYEYAAVGG
+1318 GFAGYEYAAVSG

-1352 LNKVEGEGGTLMG
+1352 LNKVEGEGGTLVG
-1365 LSLGFDRQL
+1365 LSLGFDKQL

-1423 QVAITETTAKR
+1423 QVAVTETTAKR
-1434 GEGEAEAKFNRLYGG
+1434 GEGEAEAKFTRLYGG

-1488 SDAALSVKSANNHA
+1488 SEAALSVKSANNHA

-1518 SFMYLTPSI
+1518 SFMYLTPSL

-1572 DKFNVN
+1572 DKLNVN

>member
-1 MTRKVS
+1 
-7 MTRFRAFA
+7 
-15 LLAMTE
+15 
-21 FKDELA
+21 
-27 ISQRLRRR
+27 
-35 LHKGLSIF
+35 
-43 MKGSLMTT
+43 MTT

-64 LSGASV
+64 LSGASA
-70 ALGAESELKVN
+70 ALGAEVELKVEQ
-81 TDKLQLNGIDV
+81 DKLQLGTQQVEIKG
-92 AITSGTAN
+92 GTAN
-100 VAPKDTEKTNDIVI
+100 VAPSDTDKTGPVTI
-114 KGKLDGKIGDSTM
+114 KTTIGNTIGTDTM

-134 KEAAVKVGVAG
+134 KEAAVNVGEAS
-145 QSGGV
+145 QSAA

-157 PANGAASADGY
+157 PANGAVSADGY
-168 GVTINA
+168 GFDINA
-174 KSVELAGAASN
+174 KSLTTAGAASPN
-185 ETQLNV
+185 GTELNV
-191 NANSSI
+191 NANSII
-197 TTTDTAGTK
+197 TTSDTAGTS

-213 NIANGTNLT
+213 NIANGKNLT
-222 VNGALTTS
+222 VNGGLTTS
-230 DDTSKV
+230 DTSSKV
-236 SVNGGTL
+236 SVNGGL
-243 DLNGG
+243 LNLNGD
-248 LTATNGTISLGK
+248 LTATNGNISLGEN
-260 DGKLNVTGAL
+260 GTLNVTGAL
-270 TGGTAG
+270 TGTAG
-276 TISLGGGTMSVS
+276 DIKLGGGTMSV
-288 GALTQSQTTIDLG
+288 GGVLTQTGTTINLG
-301 GGMLN
+301 GGTLN

-318 TLTNGGTLNFNA
+318 TLTDGGTLNF
-330 GANASADKPTTTTIS
+330 GGGASADKPTTIS
-345 GAVSTIKDKATNVN
+345 GAVSTTKDKATNIN
-359 LSQNTKVTFSE
+359 LSQNTKVTFGE
-370 SLTLTNNTDTAL
+370 SLTLTNNTDTVL
-382 DKITLGGGTLE
+382 DKINLNGGTLE
-393 VKKLTADATNLDTL
+393 VKKLTADATNLNTL
-407 GGGVINFTGDANT
+407 GGGVINFSDQTS
-420 AQTKATGSTITN
+420 AQAKDTGSKITN
-432 DFTIGNGTAMNLG
+432 DFTISNGTALNLG

-450 TLGGADKS
+450 TLGGEKSAGELYS

-465 ITFADSTST
+465 ITFADETST

-498 DKSESQ
+498 ENSKSQ

-515 SYTFSAA
+515 SYAFSAA
-522 GTLNLESLSLTKTGK
+522 GTLNLESLSLTKMGNIT
-537 IEFASKDSVLNI
+537 FAGKDSVLNL

-562 VLTNGGTL
+562 VLKDGGTI
-570 NFNGGNSVIKGEQFA
+570 NFNGGNSVIKGKDDKNLFE
-585 TTASKDTLLNVNS
+585 TTAQKDTLFNVKGGALNLENVKLADGKAVLTIDGGVVNAA
-598 GASVS
+598 G
-603 FESLDLK
+603 
-610 DDKSKLTLNG
+610 
-620 GFVNMGALTT
+620 LTT
-630 TKAESLALEQGTL
+630 TNAANLALKQGTL

-649 NDKDKSKIDTVTS
+649 NDKGEIETLTS

-673 GAQVNFNKGSLVK
+673 GAQVNFNKGSLVD

-701 LNGGEINLKKLTAA
+701 LNGGQINLKKLTAA
-715 TGENSSGLANLN
+715 KGEKFSGLANLN

-735 NGDLAGTN
+735 NGELSGTA

-753 KHFITKTGETAEVG
+753 NHFITKESETASIG
-767 ANSALSLNSGAINA
+767 AGSSLSLNSGAVNA
-781 NGTLETKGGKLVF
+781 NGALETKGGKLVF
-794 NGGKLIVGAGETAG
+794 NGGNLIVGEA
-808 GKLSID
+808 GKLTID
-814 NTANLEVLKGG
+814 DTKNLEVLKGG
-825 VLHLQGASDGA
+825 VLALAGKSDGT
-836 EAKSGS
+836 SGG
-842 ATLATGDL
+842 AVTLTAGDL

-860 DQGASLTTTAASTIS
+860 DNGASLTTTAASTIS
-875 GKGQSIRLGK
+875 GKGQSITLGK
-885 NAALSID
+885 YAALSID
-892 GSVKTDANGKF
+892 GSVKTAQGGKF
-903 EAYKVGNLELGK
+903 EAYKVGALELGK

-939 VTTGESANLRFG
+939 TKTGESANLRFG
-951 AGSVELMGGLDKD
+951 AGSVELV
-964 ASTALTL
+964 STATPATTPAEIISSTT
-971 NNQGFTSD
+971 N
-979 IKLDNG
+979 KLDNLG
-985 AVLNFNSG
+985 FVSGITLADDAVLNFNSG
-993 VVSVKGALNATN
+993 VVSVKGALNATTKDK
-1005 NATLKVSGATAD
+1005 AMLKVGGATAD
-1017 LQGGLGDKMTKIE
+1017 LQGGLGANMTKIE

-1100 SDLNGA
+1100 SDLNSQ

-1121 GKYGLQVEEAN
+1121 SKYGLQVEDAT
-1132 KANITDGDKLITAK
+1132 KIKDGDKLITAK

-1170 SLSAVKQASLQ
+1170 SLAAVKKASLQ
-1181 ADIDALTEMDKTANG
+1181 ADIDALGVMDKQANG
-1196 VVKQDSQLTSVIDD
+1196 VMTEDDKLTSVIND
-1210 LKARKTAAASQN
+1210 LKARQTTAASQS

-1244 KDGAINELT
+1244 KVGAINELT
-1253 RNAVALDIVKN
+1253 RNAVTLDIVKN

-1304 RIAQANNPYANLAQ
+1304 RIAQANNPYGNLAQ
-1318 GFAGYEYAAVGG
+1318 GFAGYEYAAVSG

-1352 LNKVEGEGGTLMG
+1352 LNKVEGEGGTLVG
-1365 LSLGFDRQL
+1365 LSLGFDKQL

-1423 QVAITETTAKR
+1423 QVAVTETTAKR
-1434 GEGEAEAKFNRLYGG
+1434 GKGEAEAKFTRLYGG

-1518 SFMYLTPSI
+1518 SFMYLTPSL

-1572 DKFNVN
+1572 DKLNVN

>member
-1 MTRKVS
+1 
-7 MTRFRAFA
+7 
-15 LLAMTE
+15 
-21 FKDELA
+21 
-27 ISQRLRRR
+27 
-35 LHKGLSIF
+35 
-43 MKGSLMTT
+43 MTT

-70 ALGAESELKVN
+70 ALGDELKVDTADNKLKLGATEVKIEGSVANVKPDTGNESNAIEVKSELKKVDGMSSLTIN
-81 TDKLQLNGIDV
+81 
-92 AITSGTAN
+92 
-100 VAPKDTEKTNDIVI
+100 APKAEV
-114 KGKLDGKIGDSTM
+114 KIGDGT
-127 TQLNITA
+127 TDA
-134 KEAAVKVGVAG
+134 KA
-145 QSGGV
+145 SI
-150 VSVGGTA
+150 GGTA
-157 PANGAASADGY
+157 PTDGAVSADGY
-168 GVTINA
+168 GFTIDASKVTLTGKDTTKTA
-174 KSVELAGAASN
+174 E
-185 ETQLNV
+185 LNV

-197 TTTDTAGTK
+197 TTTDGATL
-206 VGANSAI
+206 GANSAI
-213 NIANGTNLT
+213 NIANGKSLT
-222 VNGALTTS
+222 VNGGLTTS
-230 DDTSKV
+230 DTTSKV
-236 SVNGGTL
+236 SVNGGEL
-243 DLNGG
+243 KLNEDLK
-248 LTATNGTISLGK
+248 ATNGNISLGK
-260 DGKLNVTGAL
+260 DGALNVTGAL

-276 TISLGGGTMSVS
+276 TISLSGGTMSV
-288 GALTQSQTTIDLG
+288 GGVLTQSQTTINLG
-301 GGMLN
+301 GGTLN
-306 VNGGGTLDGTKL
+306 VNGGGELDGTKL
-318 TLTNGGTLNFNA
+318 TLTNGGTLNF
-330 GANASADKPTTTTIS
+330 GGGASADKPTATTIS
-345 GAVSTIKDKATNVN
+345 GAVSTTANKATNIN
-359 LSQNTKVTFSE
+359 LSQNTKVTFGD

-382 DKITLGGGTLE
+382 DKISLNGGTLE
-393 VKKLTADATNLDTL
+393 VKKLTADATNLNTL
-407 GGGVINFTGDANT
+407 GGGVINFSDQTST
-420 AQTKATGSTITN
+420 QTKDTGSTITN
-432 DFTIGNGTAMNLG
+432 DFTISNGTALNLG

-486 FDMSKGGKIVFA
+486 FDMSKGGKIIFA
-498 DKSESQ
+498 SGSKSQ

-515 SYTFSAA
+515 SYAFSAA

-537 IEFASKDSVLNI
+537 IEFAGKDSVLNL

-562 VLTNGGTL
+562 DISKGGTI

-598 GASVS
+598 GAGVS

-630 TKAESLALEQGTL
+630 AAADSLDLKKGTL

-649 NDKDKSKIDTVTS
+649 NDKGEIETLTS
-662 TIGADLDLSKA
+662 TIGADLDLSKV

-686 INTAGTGQLTASSVN
+686 FTGTDGKLTASSVN

-715 TGENSSGLANLN
+715 KGEKFSGLANLN

-735 NGDLAGTN
+735 NGELSGTA

-753 KHFITKTGETAEVG
+753 NHFITKATESASIG
-767 ANSALSLNSGAINA
+767 AGSSLSLNSGVVNA

-794 NGGKLIVGAGETAG
+794 NGGNLIVGAGETAG
-808 GKLSID
+808 GKLTID
-814 NTANLEVLKGG
+814 DTKNLEVLKGG
-825 VLHLQGASDGA
+825 VLYLQGASDGDTT
-836 EAKSGS
+836 KSGS
-842 ATLATGDL
+842 ATIAQGDL

-860 DQGASLTTTAASTIS
+860 DNGASLTTTAASTIS
-875 GKGQSIRLGK
+875 GKGQSITLGK
-885 NAALSID
+885 YAALSID
-892 GSVKTDANGKF
+892 GSVKTAQNGKF
-903 EAYKVGNLELGK
+903 EAYKVGALELGK

-923 TAVGGVYKE
+923 QAVDGVYKE

-939 VTTGESANLRFG
+939 TKTGESANLRFG
-951 AGSVELMGGLDKD
+951 AGSVELTGEIQAG
-964 ASTALTL
+964 T
-971 NNQGFTSD
+971 N
-979 IKLDNG
+979 KLDNLG
-985 AVLNFNSG
+985 FVSGITLADDAVLNFNSG
-993 VVSVKGALNATN
+993 VVSVKGALNAATQDK
-1005 NATLKVSGATAD
+1005 ATLKVSGATAD

-1030 LSNGALNVKGDYTGT
+1030 LSGGGALNLKGDFAPTNDTTITTDGNSLVNVNGGVSSADKLTFALLDIKNSGNYTVLT
-1045 SIDVTHIQT
+1045 STKGVTGDAKAQMTTRTSLNDILAKYDLKVEDDVV
-1054 NASGIGSAMNI
+1054 
-1065 DGTASITSSKFAIL
+1065 TADNKKKVQDIVIADSSKDTDKDKISVKADGNNIVVTAKSFDSAIDSSSL
-1079 PLVETGATSYKVL
+1079 QGLKAAND
-1092 STTKGLTV
+1092 TKGM
-1100 SDLNGA
+1100 A
-1106 TTAEFRTRNSLNGIL
+1106 A
-1121 GKYGLQVEEAN
+1121 
-1132 KANITDGDKLITAK
+1132 
-1146 DSSVTVSLK
+1146 
-1155 NDGKNLFLERKVDVS
+1155 
-1170 SLSAVKQASLQ
+1170 
-1181 ADIDALTEMDKTANG
+1181 
-1196 VVKQDSQLTSVIDD
+1196 D
-1210 LKARKTAAASQN
+1210 LKALETLKGTNGFVESNKETEFTTNTIDKLTQEQKNRETAAKITS
-1222 NTELA
+1222 NTVA
-1227 SELGGANSDILL
+1227 AQELGGGGVNSDILL
-1239 SAFGK
+1239 SAYGSTAGFGARD
-1244 KDGAINELT
+1244 KDTAAAIG
-1253 RNAVALDIVKN
+1253 LDMVQN

-1304 RIAQANNPYANLAQ
+1304 RIAQANNPYGNLAQ
-1318 GFAGYEYAAVGG
+1318 GFAGYEYAAVSG

-1352 LNKVEGEGGTLMG
+1352 LNKVEGEGGTLVG
-1365 LSLGFDRQL
+1365 LSLGFDKQL

-1423 QVAITETTAKR
+1423 QVAVTETTAKR
-1434 GEGEAEAKFNRLYGG
+1434 GEGEAEAKFTRLYGG

-1518 SFMYLTPSI
+1518 SFIYLTPSL

-1572 DKFNVN
+1572 DKLNVN

>member
-1 MTRKVS
+1 
-7 MTRFRAFA
+7 
-15 LLAMTE
+15 
-21 FKDELA
+21 
-27 ISQRLRRR
+27 
-35 LHKGLSIF
+35 
-43 MKGSLMTT
+43 MTT

-70 ALGAESELKVN
+70 ALGAESELKVEQ
-81 TDKLQLNGIDV
+81 DKLQLGTQQVEIKG
-92 AITSGTAN
+92 GTAN
-100 VAPKDTEKTNDIVI
+100 VSPSDTDKTGPVTIKTTIGNTIGKD
-114 KGKLDGKIGDSTM
+114 TM

-134 KEAAVKVGVAG
+134 KEAAVNVGTAN
-145 QSGGV
+145 QSSGV
-150 VSVGGTA
+150 VSIGGTA
-157 PANGAASADGY
+157 PTNGTAAADGY
-168 GVTINA
+168 GVNIDA
-174 KSVELAGAASN
+174 KSVALAGAANN

-191 NANSSI
+191 NQNSTI
-197 TTTDTAGTK
+197 TTTDGATL
-206 VGANSAI
+206 GANSAI
-213 NIANGTNLT
+213 NIANGKNLT
-222 VNGALTTS
+222 VNGGLTTS
-230 DDTSKV
+230 ETSSKV
-236 SVNGGTL
+236 SVNGGSL
-243 DLNGG
+243 KLNGD
-248 LTATNGTISLGK
+248 LTATNGDISLGK
-260 DGKLNVTGAL
+260 DGALNVTGAL
-270 TGGTAG
+270 TGTAG
-276 TISLGGGTMSVS
+276 DIKLGGGTMSV
-288 GALTQSQTTIDLG
+288 GGVLTQTGTTIDLG
-301 GGMLN
+301 GGTLN
-306 VNGGGTLDGTKL
+306 VNGGGSLAGDKL
-318 TLTNGGTLNFNA
+318 TLTNGGTLNFGA
-330 GANASADKPTTTTIS
+330 GANASADKPTATTIS
-345 GAVSTIKDKATNVN
+345 GVVSTTAGKATNVN
-359 LSQNTKVTFSE
+359 LSQNTKVTFSGD

-382 DKITLGGGTLE
+382 DKINLNGGTLE
-393 VKKLTADATNLDTL
+393 VKKLTADATNLNTL

-420 AQTKATGSTITN
+420 AQAKDTGSTITN
-432 DFTIGNGTAMNLG
+432 DFTISNGTALNLG

-486 FDMSKGGKIVFA
+486 FDMSKGGKIIFA
-498 DKSESQ
+498 SGSKSQ

-515 SYTFSAA
+515 SYAFSAA
-522 GTLNLESLSLTKTGK
+522 GTLNLESLSLTKTGN
-537 IEFASKDSVLNI
+537 ITFASKDSVLNL

-562 VLTNGGTL
+562 VLKDGGTI
-570 NFNGGNSVIKGEQFA
+570 NFNGGNSVIKGKDSTNLFE
-585 TTASKDTLLNVNS
+585 TTAGKDTLFNVKGGALNLENVKLADKQAILTIDGGVVNAA
-598 GASVS
+598 GLTTTAA
-603 FESLDLK
+603 ENLDLK
-610 DDKSKLTLNG
+610 
-620 GFVNMGALTT
+620 
-630 TKAESLALEQGTL
+630 QGTL

-649 NDKDKSKIDTVTS
+649 NDKGEIETLTS

-686 INTAGTGQLTASSVN
+686 FTSTDGKLTASSVN

-715 TGENSSGLANLN
+715 KGEKFSGLANLN

-735 NGDLAGTN
+735 NGELSGTA

-753 KHFITKTGETAEVG
+753 NHFITKATESASIG
-767 ANSALSLNSGAINA
+767 AGSSLSLNSGVVNA

-794 NGGKLIVGAGETAG
+794 NGGNLIVGAGETAG
-808 GKLSID
+808 GKLTID
-814 NTANLEVLKGG
+814 DTKNLEVLKGG
-825 VLHLQGASDGA
+825 VLYLQGASDGDTT
-836 EAKSGS
+836 KSGS
-842 ATLATGDL
+842 ATIAQGDL

-860 DQGASLTTTAASTIS
+860 DNGASLTTTAASTIS
-875 GKGQSIRLGK
+875 GKGQSITLGK
-885 NAALSID
+885 YAALSID
-892 GSVKTDANGKF
+892 GSVKTAQNGKF
-903 EAYKVGNLELGK
+903 EAYKVGALELGK

-923 TAVGGVYKE
+923 IAIDGVYKE

-939 VTTGESANLRFG
+939 TKTGESANLRFG
-951 AGSVELMGGLDKD
+951 ARSVELMGATKD
-964 ASTALTL
+964 SEALKL
-971 NNQGFTSD
+971 NNLGFVSGITLAD
-979 IKLDNG
+979 D

-993 VVSVKGALNATN
+993 VVSVKGALNA
-1005 NATLKVSGATAD
+1005 ATQDKAMLKVSGATAD

-1045 SIDVTHIQT
+1045 GIDVTHIQT

-1065 DGTASITSSKFAIL
+1065 DGTASITGSKFAIL

-1100 SDLNGA
+1100 SDLNSQ

-1121 GKYGLQVEEAN
+1121 SKYGLQVDDATQI
-1132 KANITDGDKLITAK
+1132 KDGDKLITAK
-1146 DSSVTVSLK
+1146 DSSVNVSLK

-1170 SLSAVKQASLQ
+1170 SLAAVKQASLQ
-1181 ADIDALTEMDKTANG
+1181 ADIDALGEMDKQANG
-1196 VVKQDSQLTSVIDD
+1196 VMSNDNKLTSVIND
-1210 LKARKTAAASQN
+1210 LKARQTTAASQS

-1244 KDGAINELT
+1244 KVGAINELT
-1253 RNAVALDIVKN
+1253 RNAVTLDIVKN

-1304 RIAQANNPYANLAQ
+1304 RIAQANNPYGNLAQ
-1318 GFAGYEYAAVGG
+1318 GFAGYEYAAVSG

-1352 LNKVEGEGGTLMG
+1352 LNKVEGEGGTLVG
-1365 LSLGFDRQL
+1365 LSLGFDKQL

-1423 QVAITETTAKR
+1423 QVAVTETTAKR
-1434 GEGEAEAKFNRLYGG
+1434 GEGEAEAKFTRLYGG

-1572 DKFNVN
+1572 DKLNVN

>member
-1 MTRKVS
+1 
-7 MTRFRAFA
+7 
-15 LLAMTE
+15 
-21 FKDELA
+21 
-27 ISQRLRRR
+27 
-35 LHKGLSIF
+35 

-70 ALGAESELKVN
+70 ALGDELKVD
-81 TDKLQLNGIDV
+81 TADSKLKLGTTEVKIEKGVADV
-92 AITSGTAN
+92 KG
-100 VAPKDTEKTNDIVI
+100 DTKSVEIKTTIPN
-114 KGKLDGKIGDSTM
+114 KIGASGSEQTM
-127 TQLNITA
+127 EQLKVTTTDTVTIGEA
-134 KEAAVKVGVAG
+134 SQGAAV
-145 QSGGV
+145 SI
-150 VSVGGTA
+150 GGTA
-157 PANGAASADGY
+157 PANGAVSADGY
-168 GVTINA
+168 GVNINA
-174 KSVELAGAASN
+174 KSVALAGAN
-185 ETQLNV
+185 GQETQLNV
-191 NANSSI
+191 NADSTI
-197 TTTDTAGTK
+197 TTTDGAIL
-206 VGANSAI
+206 GANSAI
-213 NIANGTNLT
+213 NIANGTKLE
-222 VNGALTTS
+222 VNGGLTTS
-230 DDTSKV
+230 ADTSKV
-236 SVNGGTL
+236 SVNGGSL
-243 DLNGG
+243 ILNGD
-248 LTATNGTISLGK
+248 LTATNGAISLGEN
-260 DGKLNVTGAL
+260 GALNVTGAL
-270 TGGTAG
+270 TGTAG
-276 TISLGGGTMSVS
+276 KIELGGGTMSVG
-288 GALTQSQTTIDLG
+288 GALNQTGTTIDLG

-306 VNGGGTLDGTKL
+306 VNGGGKLVGDKL
-318 TLTNGGTLNFNA
+318 TLTKGGTLNFNA
-330 GANASADKPTTTTIS
+330 ASGASADKPTATTIS
-345 GAVSTIKDKATNVN
+345 GAVSTEKDKATNVN
-359 LSQNTKVTFSE
+359 LSKNTKVTFGE
-370 SLTLTNNTDTAL
+370 SLTLTNHTDTAL
-382 DKITLGGGTLE
+382 DKINLNGGVLE
-393 VKKLTADATNLDTL
+393 VKKLTADATNLNTL
-407 GGGVINFTGDANT
+407 GGGVINFTDVSGT
-420 AQTKATGSTITN
+420 AQTKDTGSTITN

-498 DKSESQ
+498 ENSKSQ

-515 SYTFSAA
+515 SYAFSAA
-522 GTLNLESLSLTKTGK
+522 GTLNLESLSLTKTGN
-537 IEFASKDSVLNI
+537 ITFAGKDSVLNL

-562 VLTNGGTL
+562 VLKDGGTI
-570 NFNGGNSVIKGEQFA
+570 NFNGGNSVIKGKDDKNLFETA
-585 TTASKDTLLNVNS
+585 TGKDTLFNVKGGALNLENVKLADGKAILTIDGGVVNAA
-598 GASVS
+598 G
-603 FESLDLK
+603 
-610 DDKSKLTLNG
+610 
-620 GFVNMGALTT
+620 LTT
-630 TKAESLALEQGTL
+630 TAAENLALKQGTL

-649 NDKDKSKIDTVTS
+649 NDKGEIETLTS
-662 TIGADLDLSKA
+662 TIGVDLDLSKA

-686 INTAGTGQLTASSVN
+686 IGATNSTGKLTTNVLN
-701 LNGGEINLKKLTAA
+701 LNGGQIELGSLVGAS
-715 TGENSSGLANLN
+715 GENFSDKVIFN
-727 FAGANASV
+727 FAGTGAQLTGSLNDTAAKFT
-735 NGDLAGTN
+735 L
-743 AFSIGTDKDG
+743 GTDDKGNNFIG
-753 KHFITKTGETAEVG
+753 KESETITIGKAGSG
-767 ANSALSLNSGAINA
+767 SALSLDYGNLFTNA
-781 NGTLETKGGKLVF
+781 ELKTGDGGKLVF
-794 NGGKLIVGAGETAG
+794 NGGNLIVGAGETAG

-825 VLHLQGASDGA
+825 VLYLQGASDGDT
-836 EAKSGS
+836 AKSGS
-842 ATLATGDL
+842 ATITTGNL

-860 DQGASLTTTAASTIS
+860 DNGASLTTTAASTIS
-875 GKGQSIRLGK
+875 GKGQSITLGK
-885 NAALSID
+885 YAALSID

-939 VTTGESANLRFG
+939 TKAGESANLRFG
-951 AGSVELMGGLDKD
+951 AGSVEIV
-964 ASTALTL
+964 STATPA
-971 NNQGFTSD
+971 TTPAD
-979 IKLDNG
+979 IISSTTNKLDNLG
-985 AVLNFNSG
+985 FVSDITLADDTVLNFNSG
-993 VVSVKGALNATN
+993 VVSVKGALNAATKDK
-1005 NATLKVSGATAD
+1005 ATLKVSGATAD
-1017 LQGGLGDKMTKIE
+1017 LQGGLGANMTKIE
-1030 LSNGALNVKGDYTGT
+1030 LSGGGALNLKGDFAPTEATTITTDGNSLVNVNGGVSNADKLTFALLDIKNSGNYTVLT
-1045 SIDVTHIQT
+1045 S
-1054 NASGIGSAMNI
+1054 
-1065 DGTASITSSKFAIL
+1065 
-1079 PLVETGATSYKVL
+1079 
-1092 STTKGLTV
+1092 TKGVTG
-1100 SDLNGA
+1100 DA
-1106 TTAEFRTRNSLNGIL
+1106 KAELRTRTSLNEIL
-1121 GKYGLQVEEAN
+1121 GKYGLNVGDDIVTAAN
-1132 KANITDGDKLITAK
+1132 KKKVQDIKVGDGSVQVIDNNIVVG
-1146 DSSVTVSLK
+1146 VSL
-1155 NDGKNLFLERKVDVS
+1155 
-1170 SLSAVKQASLQ
+1170 
-1181 ADIDALTEMDKTANG
+1181 AD
-1196 VVKQDSQLTSVIDD
+1196 SVIDSSSLQGLKAANDTKGMAAD
-1210 LKARKTAAASQN
+1210 LKALEALKSTTSFVESGKDSNFKTNIIDKLTQEQKNRETAAKSTS
-1222 NTELA
+1222 NTVA
-1227 SELGGANSDILL
+1227 AQELGGGGVNSDILL
-1239 SAFGK
+1239 SAYGSTAGFGAR
-1244 KDGAINELT
+1244 DESTAAAIG
-1253 RNAVALDIVKN
+1253 LDIVQN

-1304 RIAQANNPYANLAQ
+1304 RIAQANNPYGNLAQ
-1318 GFAGYEYAAVGG
+1318 GFAGYEYAAVSG

-1352 LNKVEGEGGTLMG
+1352 LNKVEGEGGTLVG
-1365 LSLGFDRQL
+1365 LSLGFDKQL

-1423 QVAITETTAKR
+1423 QVAVTETTAKR
-1434 GEGEAEAKFNRLYGG
+1434 GEGEAEAKFTRLYGG

-1488 SDAALSVKSANNHA
+1488 SAAALSVKSANNHA

-1518 SFMYLTPSI
+1518 SFMYLTPSL

-1572 DKFNVN
+1572 DKLNVN

>member
-1 MTRKVS
+1 
-7 MTRFRAFA
+7 
-15 LLAMTE
+15 
-21 FKDELA
+21 
-27 ISQRLRRR
+27 
-35 LHKGLSIF
+35 
-43 MKGSLMTT
+43 MTT

-70 ALGAESELKVN
+70 ALGAEVELKVEQ
-81 TDKLQLNGIDV
+81 DKLQLGTQQVEIKG
-92 AITSGTAN
+92 GTAN
-100 VAPKDTEKTNDIVI
+100 VAPSDTDKTGPVTIKTTIGNTIGKD
-114 KGKLDGKIGDSTM
+114 TM

-134 KEAAVKVGVAG
+134 KEAAVNVGTAN
-145 QSGGV
+145 QSSGV
-150 VSVGGTA
+150 VSIGGTA
-157 PANGAASADGY
+157 PTNGTAAADGY
-168 GVTINA
+168 GVNIDA
-174 KSVELAGAASN
+174 KSVALAGAANN

-191 NANSSI
+191 NQNSTI
-197 TTTDTAGTK
+197 TTTDGATL
-206 VGANSAI
+206 GANSAI
-213 NIANGTNLT
+213 NIANGKNLT
-222 VNGALTTS
+222 VNGGLTTS
-230 DDTSKV
+230 ETSSKV
-236 SVNGGTL
+236 SVNGGSL
-243 DLNGG
+243 KLNGD
-248 LTATNGTISLGK
+248 LTATNGDISLGK
-260 DGKLNVTGAL
+260 DGALNVTGAL
-270 TGGTAG
+270 TGTAG
-276 TISLGGGTMSVS
+276 DIKLGGGTMSV
-288 GALTQSQTTIDLG
+288 GGVLTQTGTTIDLG
-301 GGMLN
+301 GGTLN
-306 VNGGGTLDGTKL
+306 VNGGGSLAGDKL
-318 TLTNGGTLNFNA
+318 TLTNGGTLNFGA
-330 GANASADKPTTTTIS
+330 GANASADKPTATTIS
-345 GAVSTIKDKATNVN
+345 GAVSTTAGKATNIN
-359 LSQNTKVTFSE
+359 LSQNTKVTFGD

-382 DKITLGGGTLE
+382 DKISLNGGTLE
-393 VKKLTADATNLDTL
+393 VKKLTADATNLNTL
-407 GGGVINFTGDANT
+407 GGGVINFSDQTST
-420 AQTKATGSTITN
+420 QTKDTGSTITN
-432 DFTIGNGTAMNLG
+432 DFTISNGTALNLG

-486 FDMSKGGKIVFA
+486 FDMSKGGKIIFA
-498 DKSESQ
+498 SGSKSQ

-515 SYTFSAA
+515 SYAFSAA

-537 IEFASKDSVLNI
+537 IEFAGKDSVLNL

-562 VLTNGGTL
+562 DISKGGTI

-598 GASVS
+598 GAGVS

-630 TKAESLALEQGTL
+630 AAADSLDLKKGTL

-649 NDKDKSKIDTVTS
+649 NDKGEIETLTS
-662 TIGADLDLSKA
+662 TIGADLDLSKV

-686 INTAGTGQLTASSVN
+686 FTGTDGKLTASSVN

-715 TGENSSGLANLN
+715 KGEKFSGLANLN

-735 NGDLAGTN
+735 NGELSGTA

-753 KHFITKTGETAEVG
+753 NHFITKATESASIG
-767 ANSALSLNSGAINA
+767 AGSSLSLNSGVVNT

-794 NGGKLIVGAGETAG
+794 NGGNLIVGEA
-808 GKLSID
+808 GKLIID

-825 VLHLQGASDGA
+825 VLALAGKSDGT
-836 EAKSGS
+836 SGG
-842 ATLATGDL
+842 AVTLTAGDL
-850 DLSKGLNIII
+850 DLSKELNIII
-860 DQGASLTTTAASTIS
+860 DNGASLTTTAASTIS
-875 GKGQSIRLGK
+875 GKGQSITLGK
-885 NAALSID
+885 YAALSID
-892 GSVKTDANGKF
+892 GSVKTAANGKF

-923 TAVGGVYKE
+923 IAVDGVYKE

-939 VTTGESANLRFG
+939 TKAGESANLRFG

-964 ASTALTL
+964 ASKALTL

-979 IKLDNG
+979 IKLDDD

-993 VVSVKGALNATN
+993 VASVKGALNAAN
-1005 NATLKVSGATAD
+1005 KDKAMLKVSGATAD
-1017 LQGGLGDKMTKIE
+1017 LQGGLGANMTKIE
-1030 LSNGALNVKGDYTGT
+1030 LSGGGALNLKGDFAPTNDTTITTDGNSLVNVNGGVSSADKLTFALLDIKNSGNYTVLT
-1045 SIDVTHIQT
+1045 S
-1054 NASGIGSAMNI
+1054 
-1065 DGTASITSSKFAIL
+1065 
-1079 PLVETGATSYKVL
+1079 
-1092 STTKGLTV
+1092 TKGVTG
-1100 SDLNGA
+1100 DA
-1106 TTAEFRTRNSLNGIL
+1106 KAELRTRTSLNEIL
-1121 GKYGLQVEEAN
+1121 DKYGLNVEDTIVSADN
-1132 KANITDGDKLITAK
+1132 KKKVQDIVIADSSKDTDKDKISVKADGNNIVVTAK
-1146 DSSVTVSLK
+1146 SFDSAIDSS
-1155 NDGKNLFLERKVDVS
+1155 
-1170 SLSAVKQASLQ
+1170 SLQ
-1181 ADIDALTEMDKTANG
+1181 GLKAANDTKG
-1196 VVKQDSQLTSVIDD
+1196 MAAD
-1210 LKARKTAAASQN
+1210 LKALETLKGTNGFVESNKETEFTTNTIDKLTQEQKNREAAAKITS
-1222 NTELA
+1222 NTVA
-1227 SELGGANSDILL
+1227 AQELGGGGVNSDILL
-1239 SAFGK
+1239 SAYGSTAGFGARD
-1244 KDGAINELT
+1244 KDTAAAIG
-1253 RNAVALDIVKN
+1253 LDMVQN

-1304 RIAQANNPYANLAQ
+1304 RIAQANNPYGNLAQ
-1318 GFAGYEYAAVGG
+1318 GFAGYEYAAVSG

-1352 LNKVEGEGGTLMG
+1352 LNKVEGEGGTLVG
-1365 LSLGFDRQL
+1365 LSLGFDKQL

-1388 GLNDKIVEQGAD
+1388 GLNDKIVEQGAN

-1423 QVAITETTAKR
+1423 QVAVTETTAKR
-1434 GEGEAEAKFNRLYGG
+1434 GEGEAEAKFTRLYGG

-1518 SFMYLTPSI
+1518 SFMYLTPSL

-1572 DKFNVN
+1572 DKLNVN

>member
-1 MTRKVS
+1 
-7 MTRFRAFA
+7 
-15 LLAMTE
+15 
-21 FKDELA
+21 
-27 ISQRLRRR
+27 
-35 LHKGLSIF
+35 
-43 MKGSLMTT
+43 MTT

-70 ALGAESELKVN
+70 ALGDELKVDTADNKLKLGATEVKIEGSVANVKPDTGNESNAIEVKSELKKVDGMSSLTIN
-81 TDKLQLNGIDV
+81 
-92 AITSGTAN
+92 
-100 VAPKDTEKTNDIVI
+100 APKAEV
-114 KGKLDGKIGDSTM
+114 KIGDGT
-127 TQLNITA
+127 TDA
-134 KEAAVKVGVAG
+134 KA
-145 QSGGV
+145 SI
-150 VSVGGTA
+150 GGTA
-157 PANGAASADGY
+157 PTDGAVSADGY
-168 GVTINA
+168 GFTIDASKVTLTGKDTTKTA
-174 KSVELAGAASN
+174 E
-185 ETQLNV
+185 LNV

-197 TTTDTAGTK
+197 TTTDGATL
-206 VGANSAI
+206 GANSAI
-213 NIANGTNLT
+213 NIANGKSLT
-222 VNGALTTS
+222 VNGGLTTS
-230 DDTSKV
+230 DTTSKV
-236 SVNGGTL
+236 SVNGGEL
-243 DLNGG
+243 KLNEDLK
-248 LTATNGTISLGK
+248 ATNGNISLGK
-260 DGKLNVTGAL
+260 DGALNVTGAL

-276 TISLGGGTMSVS
+276 TISLSGGTMSV
-288 GALTQSQTTIDLG
+288 GGVLTQSQTTINLG
-301 GGMLN
+301 GGTLN

-318 TLTNGGTLNFNA
+318 TLTDGGTLNF
-330 GANASADKPTTTTIS
+330 GGGASADKPTATTIS
-345 GAVSTIKDKATNVN
+345 GAVSTTANKATNIN
-359 LSQNTKVTFSE
+359 LSQNTKVTFGD

-382 DKITLGGGTLE
+382 DKISLNGGTLE
-393 VKKLTADATNLDTL
+393 VKKLTADATNLNTL
-407 GGGVINFTGDANT
+407 GGGVINFSDQTST
-420 AQTKATGSTITN
+420 QTKDTGSTITN
-432 DFTIGNGTAMNLG
+432 DFTISNGTALNLG

-486 FDMSKGGKIVFA
+486 FDMSKGGKIIFA
-498 DKSESQ
+498 SGSKSQ

-515 SYTFSAA
+515 SYAFSAA

-537 IEFASKDSVLNI
+537 IEFAGKDSVLNL

-562 VLTNGGTL
+562 DISKGGTI

-598 GASVS
+598 GAGVS

-630 TKAESLALEQGTL
+630 AAADSLDLKKGTL

-649 NDKDKSKIDTVTS
+649 NDKGEIETLTS

-673 GAQVNFNKGSLVK
+673 GAQVNFNKGSLVT
-686 INTAGTGQLTASSVN
+686 INGANGQLTASSVN

-715 TGENSSGLANLN
+715 KGEKFSGLANLN

-735 NGDLAGTN
+735 NGELSGTA

-753 KHFITKTGETAEVG
+753 NHFITKATETASIG
-767 ANSALSLNSGAINA
+767 AGSSLSLNSGVVNA

-794 NGGKLIVGAGETAG
+794 NGGNLIVGAGETAG
-808 GKLSID
+808 GKLTID
-814 NTANLEVLKGG
+814 DTKNLEVLKGG
-825 VLHLQGASDGA
+825 VLYLQGASDGDTT
-836 EAKSGS
+836 KSGS
-842 ATLATGDL
+842 ATIAQGDL

-860 DQGASLTTTAASTIS
+860 DNGASLTTTAASTIS
-875 GKGQSIRLGK
+875 GKGQSITLGK
-885 NAALSID
+885 YAALSID
-892 GSVKTDANGKF
+892 GSVKTAQNGKF
-903 EAYKVGNLELGK
+903 EAYKVGALELGK

-923 TAVGGVYKE
+923 IAVDGVYKE

-939 VTTGESANLRFG
+939 TKTGESANLRFG
-951 AGSVELMGGLDKD
+951 AGSVELTGEIQAG
-964 ASTALTL
+964 T
-971 NNQGFTSD
+971 N
-979 IKLDNG
+979 KLDNLG
-985 AVLNFNSG
+985 FVSGITLADDAVLNFNSG
-993 VVSVKGALNATN
+993 VVSVKGALNAATQDK
-1005 NATLKVSGATAD
+1005 ATLKVSGATAD

-1065 DGTASITSSKFAIL
+1065 DGTANITGSKFAIL

-1100 SDLNGA
+1100 SDLNTAASG
-1106 TTAEFRTRNSLNGIL
+1106 TTGEFRTRNSLNGIL
-1121 GKYGLQVEEAN
+1121 SKYGLELQGEKDEL
-1132 KANITDGDKLITAK
+1132 DKVTAADKVITAK

-1181 ADIDALTEMDKTANG
+1181 ADIDALTEMNNKANG
-1196 VVKQDSQLTSVIDD
+1196 VVSDTSAAITTAINN
-1210 LKARKTAAASQN
+1210 LIARQTTAASQS

-1244 KDGAINELT
+1244 KVGAINELT
-1253 RNAVALDIVKN
+1253 RNAVTLDIVKN

-1304 RIAQANNPYANLAQ
+1304 RIAQANNPYGNLAQ
-1318 GFAGYEYAAVGG
+1318 GFAGYEYAAVSG

-1352 LNKVEGEGGTLMG
+1352 LNKVEGEGGTLVG
-1365 LSLGFDRQL
+1365 LSLGFDKQL

-1423 QVAITETTAKR
+1423 QVAVTETTAKR
-1434 GEGEAEAKFNRLYGG
+1434 GEGEAEAKFTRLYGG

-1518 SFMYLTPSI
+1518 SFMYLTPSL

-1572 DKFNVN
+1572 DKLNVN

>member
-1 MTRKVS
+1 
-7 MTRFRAFA
+7 
-15 LLAMTE
+15 
-21 FKDELA
+21 
-27 ISQRLRRR
+27 
-35 LHKGLSIF
+35 

-70 ALGAESELKVN
+70 ALGAEVELKVEQ
-81 TDKLQLNGIDV
+81 DKLQLGTQQVEIKG
-92 AITSGTAN
+92 GTAN
-100 VAPKDTEKTNDIVI
+100 VAPSDTDKTGPVTIKTTIGNTIGKD
-114 KGKLDGKIGDSTM
+114 TM

-134 KEAAVKVGVAG
+134 KEAAVNVGTAN
-145 QSGGV
+145 QSSGV
-150 VSVGGTA
+150 VSIGGTA
-157 PANGAASADGY
+157 PTNGTAAADGY
-168 GVTINA
+168 GVNIDA
-174 KSVELAGAASN
+174 KSVALAGAANN

-191 NANSSI
+191 NQNSTI
-197 TTTDTAGTK
+197 TTTDGATL
-206 VGANSAI
+206 GANSAI
-213 NIANGTNLT
+213 NIANGKNLT
-222 VNGALTTS
+222 VNGGLTTS
-230 DDTSKV
+230 ETSSKV
-236 SVNGGTL
+236 SVNGGSL
-243 DLNGG
+243 KLNGD
-248 LTATNGTISLGK
+248 LTATNGDISLGK
-260 DGKLNVTGAL
+260 DGALNVTGAL
-270 TGGTAG
+270 TGTAG
-276 TISLGGGTMSVS
+276 DIKLGGGTMSV
-288 GALTQSQTTIDLG
+288 GGVLTQTGTTIDLG
-301 GGMLN
+301 GGTLN
-306 VNGGGTLDGTKL
+306 VNGGGSLAGDKL
-318 TLTNGGTLNFNA
+318 TLTNGGTLNFGA
-330 GANASADKPTTTTIS
+330 GANASADKPTATTIS
-345 GAVSTIKDKATNVN
+345 GAVSTTAGKATNIN
-359 LSQNTKVTFSE
+359 LSQNTKVTFGD

-382 DKITLGGGTLE
+382 DKISLNGGTLE
-393 VKKLTADATNLDTL
+393 VKKLTADATNLNTL
-407 GGGVINFTGDANT
+407 GGGVINFSDQTST
-420 AQTKATGSTITN
+420 QTKDTGSTITN
-432 DFTIGNGTAMNLG
+432 DFTISNGTALNLG

-486 FDMSKGGKIVFA
+486 FDMSKGGKIIFA
-498 DKSESQ
+498 SGSKSQ

-515 SYTFSAA
+515 SYAFSAA

-537 IEFASKDSVLNI
+537 IEFAGKDSVLNL

-562 VLTNGGTL
+562 DISKGGTI

-598 GASVS
+598 GAGVS

-630 TKAESLALEQGTL
+630 AAADSLDLKKGTL

-649 NDKDKSKIDTVTS
+649 NDKGEIETLTS
-662 TIGADLDLSKA
+662 TIGADLDLSKV

-686 INTAGTGQLTASSVN
+686 FTGTDGKLTASSVN

-715 TGENSSGLANLN
+715 KGEKFSGLANLN

-735 NGDLAGTN
+735 NGELSGTA

-753 KHFITKTGETAEVG
+753 NHFITKATESASIG
-767 ANSALSLNSGAINA
+767 AGSSLSLNSGVVNT

-794 NGGKLIVGAGETAG
+794 NGGNLIVGEA
-808 GKLSID
+808 GKLIID

-825 VLHLQGASDGA
+825 VLALAGKSDGT
-836 EAKSGS
+836 SGG
-842 ATLATGDL
+842 AVTLTAGDL
-850 DLSKGLNIII
+850 DLSKELNIII
-860 DQGASLTTTAASTIS
+860 DNGASLTTTAASTIS
-875 GKGQSIRLGK
+875 GKGQSITLGK
-885 NAALSID
+885 YAALSID
-892 GSVKTDANGKF
+892 GSVKTAANGKF

-923 TAVGGVYKE
+923 IAVDGVYKE

-939 VTTGESANLRFG
+939 TKAGESANLRFG

-964 ASTALTL
+964 ASKALTL

-979 IKLDNG
+979 IKLDDD

-993 VVSVKGALNATN
+993 VASVKGALNAAN
-1005 NATLKVSGATAD
+1005 KDKAMLKVSGATAD
-1017 LQGGLGDKMTKIE
+1017 LQGGLGANMTKIE
-1030 LSNGALNVKGDYTGT
+1030 LSGGGALNLKGDFAPTNDTTITTDGNSLVNVNGGVSSADKLTFALLDIKNSGNYTVLT
-1045 SIDVTHIQT
+1045 S
-1054 NASGIGSAMNI
+1054 
-1065 DGTASITSSKFAIL
+1065 
-1079 PLVETGATSYKVL
+1079 
-1092 STTKGLTV
+1092 TKGVTG
-1100 SDLNGA
+1100 DA
-1106 TTAEFRTRNSLNGIL
+1106 KAELRTRTSLNEIL
-1121 GKYGLQVEEAN
+1121 DKYGLNVEDTIVSADN
-1132 KANITDGDKLITAK
+1132 KKKVQDIVIADSSKDTDKDKISVKADGNNIVVTAK
-1146 DSSVTVSLK
+1146 SFDSAIDSS
-1155 NDGKNLFLERKVDVS
+1155 
-1170 SLSAVKQASLQ
+1170 SLQ
-1181 ADIDALTEMDKTANG
+1181 GLKAANDTKG
-1196 VVKQDSQLTSVIDD
+1196 MAAD
-1210 LKARKTAAASQN
+1210 LKALETLKGTNGFVESNKETEFTTNTIDKLTQEQKNREAAAKITS
-1222 NTELA
+1222 NTVA
-1227 SELGGANSDILL
+1227 AQELGGGGVNSDILL
-1239 SAFGK
+1239 SAYGSTAGFGARD
-1244 KDGAINELT
+1244 KDTAAAIG
-1253 RNAVALDIVKN
+1253 LDMVQN

-1304 RIAQANNPYANLAQ
+1304 RIAQANNPYGNLAQ
-1318 GFAGYEYAAVGG
+1318 GFAGYEYAAVSG

-1352 LNKVEGEGGTLMG
+1352 LNKVEGEGGTLVG
-1365 LSLGFDRQL
+1365 LSLGFDKQL

-1388 GLNDKIVEQGAD
+1388 GLNDKIVEQGAN

-1423 QVAITETTAKR
+1423 QVAVTETTAKR
-1434 GEGEAEAKFNRLYGG
+1434 GEGEAEAKFTRLYGG

-1518 SFMYLTPSI
+1518 SFMYLTPSL

-1572 DKFNVN
+1572 DKLNVN

>member
-1 MTRKVS
+1 
-7 MTRFRAFA
+7 
-15 LLAMTE
+15 
-21 FKDELA
+21 
-27 ISQRLRRR
+27 
-35 LHKGLSIF
+35 
-43 MKGSLMTT
+43 MTT

-70 ALGAESELKVN
+70 ALGAESELKVEQ
-81 TDKLQLNGIDV
+81 DKLQLGTQQVEIKG
-92 AITSGTAN
+92 GTAN
-100 VAPKDTEKTNDIVI
+100 VSPSDTDKTGPVTIKTTIGNTIGKD
-114 KGKLDGKIGDSTM
+114 TM

-134 KEAAVKVGVAG
+134 KEAAVNVGTAN
-145 QSGGV
+145 QSSGV
-150 VSVGGTA
+150 VSIGGTA
-157 PANGAASADGY
+157 PTNGTAAADGY
-168 GVTINA
+168 GVNIDA
-174 KSVELAGAASN
+174 KSVALAGAANN

-191 NANSSI
+191 NQNSTI
-197 TTTDTAGTK
+197 TTTDGATL
-206 VGANSAI
+206 GANSAI
-213 NIANGTNLT
+213 NIANGKNLT
-222 VNGALTTS
+222 VNGGLTTS
-230 DDTSKV
+230 ETSSKV
-236 SVNGGTL
+236 SVNGGSL
-243 DLNGG
+243 KLNGD
-248 LTATNGTISLGK
+248 LTATNGDISLGK
-260 DGKLNVTGAL
+260 DGALNVTGAL
-270 TGGTAG
+270 TGTAG
-276 TISLGGGTMSVS
+276 DIKLGGGTMSV
-288 GALTQSQTTIDLG
+288 GGVLTQTGTTIDLG
-301 GGMLN
+301 GGTLN
-306 VNGGGTLDGTKL
+306 VNGGGSLAGDKL
-318 TLTNGGTLNFNA
+318 TLTNGGTLNF
-330 GANASADKPTTTTIS
+330 GGGASADKPTATTIS
-345 GAVSTIKDKATNVN
+345 GAVSTTAGKATNVN
-359 LSQNTKVTFSE
+359 LSQNTKVTFSGD

-382 DKITLGGGTLE
+382 DKINLNGGTLE
-393 VKKLTADATNLDTL
+393 VKKLTADATNLNTL

-420 AQTKATGSTITN
+420 AQAKDTGSTITN
-432 DFTIGNGTAMNLG
+432 DFTISNGTALNLG
-445 KNAYL
+445 KNVYL

-498 DKSESQ
+498 ENSKSQ

-515 SYTFSAA
+515 SYAFSAA

-537 IEFASKDSVLNI
+537 IEFAGKDSVLNL

-562 VLTNGGTL
+562 VLKDGGTI
-570 NFNGGNSVIKGEQFA
+570 NFNGGNSVIKGKDSNSVFT
-585 TTASKDTLLNVNS
+585 TTANKDTLFNVKGGALNLENVKLADAKSILTIDGGVVNAA
-598 GASVS
+598 G
-603 FESLDLK
+603 
-610 DDKSKLTLNG
+610 
-620 GFVNMGALTT
+620 LTT
-630 TKAESLALEQGTL
+630 TAAENLALKQGTL

-649 NDKDKSKIDTVTS
+649 NDKGEIETLTS

-686 INTAGTGQLTASSVN
+686 FTSTDGKLTASSIN

-715 TGENSSGLANLN
+715 KGEKFSGLANLN

-735 NGDLAGTN
+735 NGELSGTA

-753 KHFITKTGETAEVG
+753 NHFITKATESASIG
-767 ANSALSLNSGAINA
+767 AGSSLSLNSGVVNA

-794 NGGKLIVGAGETAG
+794 NGGNLIVGEA
-808 GKLSID
+808 GKLIID

-825 VLHLQGASDGA
+825 VLALAGKSDGT
-836 EAKSGS
+836 SGG
-842 ATLATGDL
+842 AVTLTAGDL

-860 DQGASLTTTAASTIS
+860 DNGASLTTTAASTIS
-875 GKGQSIRLGK
+875 GKGQSITLGK
-885 NAALSID
+885 YAALSID
-892 GSVKTDANGKF
+892 GSVKTAAQGKF
-903 EAYKVGNLELGK
+903 EAYKVGALELGK

-923 TAVGGVYKE
+923 QAVGGVYKE

-939 VTTGESANLRFG
+939 TKAGESANLRFG
-951 AGSVELMGGLDKD
+951 AGSVELMGALDDTTNK
-964 ASTALTL
+964 SHKL
-971 NNQGFTSD
+971 NNEGFVSKVD
-979 IKLDNG
+979 LADD
-985 AVLNFNSG
+985 AVLNFNNG
-993 VVSVKGALNATN
+993 VVKFKEQLNAKTAGK
-1005 NATLKVSGATAD
+1005 ATLKVSGATAD
-1017 LQGGLGDKMTKIE
+1017 LQGGLGANMTKIE
-1030 LSNGALNVKGDYTGT
+1030 LSGGGALNLKGDFAPTNDTTITTDGNSLVNVNGGVSSADKLTFALLDIKNSGNYTVLT
-1045 SIDVTHIQT
+1045 STKGVTGDAKAQMTTRTSLNDILAKYDLKVEDDVV
-1054 NASGIGSAMNI
+1054 
-1065 DGTASITSSKFAIL
+1065 TADNKKKVQDIVIADSSKDTDKISVKADGNNIVVTAKSFDSAIDSSSL
-1079 PLVETGATSYKVL
+1079 QGLKAAND
-1092 STTKGLTV
+1092 TKGM
-1100 SDLNGA
+1100 A
-1106 TTAEFRTRNSLNGIL
+1106 A
-1121 GKYGLQVEEAN
+1121 
-1132 KANITDGDKLITAK
+1132 
-1146 DSSVTVSLK
+1146 
-1155 NDGKNLFLERKVDVS
+1155 
-1170 SLSAVKQASLQ
+1170 
-1181 ADIDALTEMDKTANG
+1181 
-1196 VVKQDSQLTSVIDD
+1196 D
-1210 LKARKTAAASQN
+1210 LKALEALGKTTGTEQGVVESGKDTDFKTNIIDKLTQEQKNRETAAKITS
-1222 NTELA
+1222 NTVA
-1227 SELGGANSDILL
+1227 AQELGGGGVNSDILL
-1239 SAFGK
+1239 SAYGSTAGFGARD
-1244 KDGAINELT
+1244 KDTAAAIG
-1253 RNAVALDIVKN
+1253 LDMVQN

-1304 RIAQANNPYANLAQ
+1304 RIAQANNPYGNLAQ
-1318 GFAGYEYAAVGG
+1318 GFAGYEYAAVSG

-1352 LNKVEGEGGTLMG
+1352 LNKVEGEGGTLVG
-1365 LSLGFDRQL
+1365 LSLGFDKQL

-1423 QVAITETTAKR
+1423 QVAVTETTAKR
-1434 GEGEAEAKFNRLYGG
+1434 GEGEAEAKFTRLYGG

-1488 SDAALSVKSANNHA
+1488 SEAALSVKSANNHA

-1518 SFMYLTPSI
+1518 SFMYLTPSL

-1533 AGGDYTAGFIG
+1533 AGGNYTAGFIG

-1572 DKFNVN
+1572 DKLNVN

>member
-1 MTRKVS
+1 
-7 MTRFRAFA
+7 
-15 LLAMTE
+15 
-21 FKDELA
+21 
-27 ISQRLRRR
+27 
-35 LHKGLSIF
+35 

-70 ALGAESELKVN
+70 ALGAEVELKVEQ
-81 TDKLQLNGIDV
+81 DKLQLGTQQVEIKG
-92 AITSGTAN
+92 GTAN
-100 VAPKDTEKTNDIVI
+100 VAPSDTDKTGPVTIKTTIGNTIGKD
-114 KGKLDGKIGDSTM
+114 TM

-134 KEAAVKVGVAG
+134 KEAAVNVGTAN
-145 QSGGV
+145 QSSGV
-150 VSVGGTA
+150 VSIGGTA
-157 PANGAASADGY
+157 PTNGTAATDGY
-168 GVTINA
+168 GVNINA
-174 KSVELAGAASN
+174 KSVALAGAANN

-191 NANSSI
+191 NQNSTI
-197 TTTDTAGTK
+197 TTTAGTS

-213 NIANGTNLT
+213 NIANSTNLT
-222 VNGALTTS
+222 VNGGLTTS
-230 DDTSKV
+230 DTTSKV
-236 SVNGGTL
+236 SVNGGSL
-243 DLNGG
+243 NLNGD
-248 LTATNGTISLGK
+248 LTATNGDISLGK
-260 DGKLNVTGAL
+260 DGALNVTGAL
-270 TGGTAG
+270 TGTAG
-276 TISLGGGTMSVS
+276 DIKLGGGTMSV
-288 GALTQSQTTIDLG
+288 GGVLTQTGTTIDLG
-301 GGMLN
+301 GGTLN
-306 VNGGGTLDGTKL
+306 VNGGGSLAGDKL
-318 TLTNGGTLNFNA
+318 TLTNGGTLNFGA
-330 GANASADKPTTTTIS
+330 GANASADKPTATTIS
-345 GAVSTIKDKATNVN
+345 GAVSTTAGKATNVN
-359 LSQNTKVTFSE
+359 LSQNTKVTFSGD

-382 DKITLGGGTLE
+382 DKINLNGGVLE
-393 VKKLTADATNLDTL
+393 VKKLTADSTNLNTL

-420 AQTKATGSTITN
+420 AQAKDTGSTITN
-432 DFTIGNGTAMNLG
+432 DFTISNGTALNLG

-486 FDMSKGGKIVFA
+486 FDMSKGGKIIFA
-498 DKSESQ
+498 SGSKSQ

-515 SYTFSAA
+515 SYAFSAA
-522 GTLNLESLSLTKTGK
+522 GTLNLESLSLTKTGN
-537 IEFASKDSVLNI
+537 ITFASKDSVLNL

-562 VLTNGGTL
+562 VLKDGGTI
-570 NFNGGNSVIKGEQFA
+570 NFNGGNSVIKGKDSTNLFE
-585 TTASKDTLLNVNS
+585 TTAGKDTLFNVKGGALNLENVKLADKQAILTIDGGVVNAA
-598 GASVS
+598 GLTTTAA
-603 FESLDLK
+603 ENLDLK
-610 DDKSKLTLNG
+610 
-620 GFVNMGALTT
+620 
-630 TKAESLALEQGTL
+630 QGTL

-649 NDKDKSKIDTVTS
+649 NDKGEIETLTS

-686 INTAGTGQLTASSVN
+686 FTSTDGKLTASSIN

-715 TGENSSGLANLN
+715 KGEKFSGLANLN

-735 NGDLAGTN
+735 NGELSGTA

-753 KHFITKTGETAEVG
+753 NHFITKATESASIG
-767 ANSALSLNSGAINA
+767 AGSSLSLNSGVVNA

-794 NGGKLIVGAGETAG
+794 NGGNLIVGAGETAG
-808 GKLSID
+808 GKLTID
-814 NTANLEVLKGG
+814 DTKNLEVLKGG
-825 VLHLQGASDGA
+825 VLYLQGASDGDTT
-836 EAKSGS
+836 KSGS
-842 ATLATGDL
+842 ATIAQGDL

-860 DQGASLTTTAASTIS
+860 DNGASLTTTAASTIS
-875 GKGQSIRLGK
+875 GKGQSITLGK
-885 NAALSID
+885 YAALSID
-892 GSVKTDANGKF
+892 GSVKTAANGKF

-923 TAVGGVYKE
+923 IAVDGVYKE

-939 VTTGESANLRFG
+939 TKAGESANLRFG

-964 ASTALTL
+964 ASKALTL

-979 IKLDNG
+979 IKLDDD

-993 VVSVKGALNATN
+993 VASVKGALNAAN
-1005 NATLKVSGATAD
+1005 KDKAMLKVSGATAD
-1017 LQGGLGDKMTKIE
+1017 LQGGLGANMTKIE
-1030 LSNGALNVKGDYTGT
+1030 LSGGGALNLKGDFAPTNDTTITTDGNSLVNVNGGVSSADKLTFALLDIKNSGNYTVLT
-1045 SIDVTHIQT
+1045 S
-1054 NASGIGSAMNI
+1054 
-1065 DGTASITSSKFAIL
+1065 
-1079 PLVETGATSYKVL
+1079 
-1092 STTKGLTV
+1092 TKGVTG
-1100 SDLNGA
+1100 DA
-1106 TTAEFRTRNSLNGIL
+1106 KAELRTRTSLNEIL
-1121 GKYGLQVEEAN
+1121 DKYGLNVEDTIVSADN
-1132 KANITDGDKLITAK
+1132 KKKVQDIVIADSSKDTDKDKISVKADGNNIVVTAK
-1146 DSSVTVSLK
+1146 SFDSAIDSS
-1155 NDGKNLFLERKVDVS
+1155 
-1170 SLSAVKQASLQ
+1170 SLQ
-1181 ADIDALTEMDKTANG
+1181 GLKAANDTKG
-1196 VVKQDSQLTSVIDD
+1196 MAAD
-1210 LKARKTAAASQN
+1210 LKALETLKGTNGFVESNKETEFTTNTIDKLTQEQKNREAAAKITS
-1222 NTELA
+1222 NTVA
-1227 SELGGANSDILL
+1227 AQELGGGGVNSDILL
-1239 SAFGK
+1239 SAYGSTAGFGARD
-1244 KDGAINELT
+1244 KDTAAAIG
-1253 RNAVALDIVKN
+1253 LDIVQN

-1304 RIAQANNPYANLAQ
+1304 RIAQANNPYGNLAQ
-1318 GFAGYEYAAVGG
+1318 GFAGYEYANVEG

-1352 LNKVEGEGGTLMG
+1352 LNKVEGEGGTLVG
-1365 LSLGFDRQL
+1365 LSLGFDKQL

-1423 QVAITETTAKR
+1423 QVAVTETTAKR
-1434 GEGEAEAKFNRLYGG
+1434 GEGEAEAKFTRLYGG

-1518 SFMYLTPSI
+1518 SFMYLTPSL

-1572 DKFNVN
+1572 DKLNVN

>member
-1 MTRKVS
+1 
-7 MTRFRAFA
+7 
-15 LLAMTE
+15 
-21 FKDELA
+21 
-27 ISQRLRRR
+27 
-35 LHKGLSIF
+35 

-64 LSGASV
+64 LSGTNSV
-70 ALGAESELKVN
+70 AANIEIKNDDTSNPTKIQSVKDSTATDLKDKGFAYTPATGDESTAVEVKTELKKVDGMSSLTIN
-81 TDKLQLNGIDV
+81 
-92 AITSGTAN
+92 
-100 VAPKDTEKTNDIVI
+100 APKAEV
-114 KGKLDGKIGDSTM
+114 KIGDGQQTTKVSLGGEAPKADGTAD
-127 TQLNITA
+127 TQGGYGFAITA
-134 KEAAVKVGVAG
+134 NKVTLTGKDTT
-145 QSGGV
+145 
-150 VSVGGTA
+150 GTA
-157 PANGAASADGY
+157 
-168 GVTINA
+168 
-174 KSVELAGAASN
+174 E
-185 ETQLNV
+185 LNV
-191 NANSSI
+191 NQNSTI
-197 TTTDTAGTK
+197 TTSDTAGTS
-206 VGANSAI
+206 VGANSTV
-213 NIANGTNLT
+213 NIANGKNLT
-222 VNGALTTS
+222 VNGGLTTS
-230 DDTSKV
+230 DTTSKV
-236 SVNGGTL
+236 SVNGGL
-243 DLNGG
+243 LKLNGD
-248 LTATNGTISLGK
+248 LKATNGNISLGK
-260 DGKLNVTGAL
+260 DGALNVTGAL

-276 TISLGGGTMSVS
+276 TISLSGGTMSV
-288 GALTQSQTTIDLG
+288 GGELKQTGTTIDLG
-301 GGMLN
+301 GGTLN
-306 VNGGGTLDGTKL
+306 VNGGGSLVGDKL
-318 TLTNGGTLNFNA
+318 TLTNGGTLNFGA
-330 GANASADKPTTTTIS
+330 GTNASADKPTETTIS
-345 GAVSTIKDKATNVN
+345 GAVSTTANKATNIN
-359 LSQNTKVTFSE
+359 LSQNTKVTFSGD

-382 DKITLGGGTLE
+382 DKISLNGGVLE
-393 VKKLTADATNLDTL
+393 VKKLTADATNLNTL
-407 GGGVINFTGDANT
+407 GGGVINFSDQTS
-420 AQTKATGSTITN
+420 AQTKADGSTITN
-432 DFTIGNGTAMNLG
+432 DFTISNGTAMNLG

-498 DKSESQ
+498 ENSKSQ

-515 SYTFSAA
+515 SYAFSAA

-537 IEFASKDSVLNI
+537 IEFASKDSVLNL

-562 VLTNGGTL
+562 VLTNGGTI
-570 NFNGGNSVIKGEQFA
+570 NFNGGNSVIKGKDSTNNVF
-585 TTASKDTLLNVNS
+585 TTATGKDTLFNVKGGALNLENVKLADAKSILTIDGGVVNAA
-598 GASVS
+598 G
-603 FESLDLK
+603 
-610 DDKSKLTLNG
+610 
-620 GFVNMGALTT
+620 LTT
-630 TKAESLALEQGTL
+630 TAAENLALKQGTL

-649 NDKDKSKIDTVTS
+649 NDDGSKTQVESTIAALTLAENSTAVLNFNDKSSVKISD
-662 TIGADLDLSKA
+662 DNLDLGKTSA
-673 GAQVNFNKGSLVK
+673 TLNFNQGSLVTM
-686 INTAGTGQLTASSVN
+686 NGTNATLTAHTLN
-701 LNGGEINLKKLTAA
+701 LNGGQINLKKLVASKSERSDT
-715 TGENSSGLANLN
+715 LNLR
-727 FAGANASV
+727 FMGASASV
-735 NGDLAGTN
+735 KGDLANTA
-743 AFSIGTDKDG
+743 AFTLGTDDKG
-753 KHFITKTGETAEVG
+753 NHFIGKDSEEVKIS
-767 ANSALSLNSGAINA
+767 ANSSLALNLGTINA
-781 NGTLETKGGKLVF
+781 NGKLTTEA
-794 NGGKLIVGAGETAG
+794 NGGKLIFGGGSLNVGAGGSLTIADTS
-808 GKLSID
+808 K
-814 NTANLEVLKGG
+814 NLELKDGVGGLITLKGDG
-825 VLHLQGASDGA
+825 TKGGEMTISDGA
-836 EAKSGS
+836 
-842 ATLATGDL
+842 L
-850 DLSKGLNIII
+850 DLSKTSLGIKIEN
-860 DQGASLTTTAASTIS
+860 GGKLTTTKASKIS
-875 GKGQSIRLGK
+875 GSGNVIQLSDYTGIRVYGDITTATSGEFSYNKMGDLTLGK
-885 NAALSID
+885 ETALGIYTSSNADGNLQEITAGKLTATDGANLAFGNGGVVKLTGATNDNETLKLNNVGFADKLTLTKDSTLEFAS
-892 GSVKTDANGKF
+892 GSVN
-903 EAYKVGNLELGK
+903 VK
-915 GTTLGVST
+915 GVLGV
-923 TAVGGVYKE
+923 A
-932 LEVGKLS
+932 
-939 VTTGESANLRFG
+939 TG
-951 AGSVELMGGLDKD
+951 
-964 ASTALTL
+964 
-971 NNQGFTSD
+971 
-979 IKLDNG
+979 DN
-985 AVLNFNSG
+985 
-993 VVSVKGALNATN
+993 T
-1005 NATLKVSGATAD
+1005 ATLKVSNAVAN
-1017 LQGGLGDKMTKIE
+1017 LNGGLSEINAQKGFNKIE
-1030 LSNGALNVKGDYTGT
+1030 LNSGTLNIKQDLTASGLD
-1045 SIDVTHIQT
+1045 ITHIQT

-1100 SDLNGA
+1100 SDLNTAVSG
-1106 TTAEFRTRNSLNGIL
+1106 TTGEFRTRNSLNGIL
-1121 GKYGLQVEEAN
+1121 SKYGLQVDDAT
-1132 KANITDGDKLITAK
+1132 KIKDGDKLITAT

-1181 ADIDALTEMDKTANG
+1181 ADIDALGVMDKKDNG
-1196 VVKQDSQLTSVIDD
+1196 VMTEDDKLTSVIND
-1210 LKARKTAAASQN
+1210 LKARQTTAASQS

-1244 KDGAINELT
+1244 KVGAINELT
-1253 RNAVALDIVKN
+1253 RNAVTLDIVKN

-1304 RIAQANNPYANLAQ
+1304 RIAQANNPYGNLAQ
-1318 GFAGYEYAAVGG
+1318 GFAGYEYAAVSG

-1352 LNKVEGEGGTLMG
+1352 LNKVEGEGGTLVG
-1365 LSLGFDRQL
+1365 LSLGFDKQL

-1423 QVAITETTAKR
+1423 QVAVTETTAKR
-1434 GEGEAEAKFNRLYGG
+1434 GEGEAEAKFTRLYGG

-1473 NYYYAHTPAYEESLQ
+1473 NYYYAHTPAYDESLQ
-1488 SDAALSVKSANNHA
+1488 SYAALSVKSANNHA

-1518 SFMYLTPSI
+1518 SFMYLTPSL

-1572 DKFNVN
+1572 DKLNVN

>member
-1 MTRKVS
+1 
-7 MTRFRAFA
+7 
-15 LLAMTE
+15 
-21 FKDELA
+21 
-27 ISQRLRRR
+27 
-35 LHKGLSIF
+35 
-43 MKGSLMTT
+43 MTT

-70 ALGAESELKVN
+70 ALGDELKVDTADNKLKLGATEVKIEGSVANVKPDTGNESNAIEVKSELKKVDGMSSLTIN
-81 TDKLQLNGIDV
+81 
-92 AITSGTAN
+92 
-100 VAPKDTEKTNDIVI
+100 APKAEV
-114 KGKLDGKIGDSTM
+114 KIGDGT
-127 TQLNITA
+127 TDA
-134 KEAAVKVGVAG
+134 KA
-145 QSGGV
+145 SI
-150 VSVGGTA
+150 GGTA
-157 PANGAASADGY
+157 PTDGAVSADGY
-168 GVTINA
+168 GFTIDASKVTLTGKDTTKTA
-174 KSVELAGAASN
+174 E
-185 ETQLNV
+185 LNV

-197 TTTDTAGTK
+197 TTTDGATL
-206 VGANSAI
+206 GANSAI
-213 NIANGTNLT
+213 NIANGKSLT
-222 VNGALTTS
+222 VNGGLTTS
-230 DDTSKV
+230 DTTSKV
-236 SVNGGTL
+236 SVNGGEL
-243 DLNGG
+243 KLNEDLK
-248 LTATNGTISLGK
+248 ATNGNISLGK
-260 DGKLNVTGAL
+260 DGALNVTGAL

-276 TISLGGGTMSVS
+276 TISLSGGTMSV
-288 GALTQSQTTIDLG
+288 GGVLTQSQTTINLG
-301 GGMLN
+301 GGTLN

-318 TLTNGGTLNFNA
+318 TLTDGGTLNF
-330 GANASADKPTTTTIS
+330 GGGASADKPTATTIS
-345 GAVSTIKDKATNVN
+345 GAVSTTANKATNIN
-359 LSQNTKVTFSE
+359 LSQNTKVTFGD

-382 DKITLGGGTLE
+382 DKISLNGGTLE
-393 VKKLTADATNLDTL
+393 VKKLTADATNLNTL
-407 GGGVINFTGDANT
+407 GGGVINFSDQTST
-420 AQTKATGSTITN
+420 QTKDTGSTITN
-432 DFTIGNGTAMNLG
+432 DFTISNGTAMNLG

-450 TLGGADKS
+450 TLGGEKSAGELYS

-498 DKSESQ
+498 ENSKSQ

-515 SYTFSAA
+515 SYAFSAA

-537 IEFASKDSVLNI
+537 IEFAGKDSVLNL
-549 ANGMTSDDAKTQI
+549 ANGMTSDNAKEQI
-562 VLTNGGTL
+562 VLTAGGTI

-585 TTASKDTLLNVNS
+585 TTANKETLLNVNS
-598 GASVS
+598 GAGVS

-610 DDKSKLTLNG
+610 DKSSKLTLNG

-630 TKAESLALEQGTL
+630 AAADSLDLKQGTL

-649 NDKDKSKIDTVTS
+649 NDKGEIETLTS

-686 INTAGTGQLTASSVN
+686 FTSTDGKLTASSVN

-715 TGENSSGLANLN
+715 KGEKFSGLANLN

-735 NGDLAGTN
+735 NGELSGTT

-753 KHFITKTGETAEVG
+753 NHFITKATESASIG
-767 ANSALSLNSGAINA
+767 AGSSLSLNSGVVNA

-794 NGGKLIVGAGETAG
+794 NGGNLIVGAGETAG

-814 NTANLEVLKGG
+814 DTKNLEVLKGG
-825 VLHLQGASDGA
+825 VLYLQGASDGDTT
-836 EAKSGS
+836 KSGS
-842 ATLATGDL
+842 ATITTGNL
-850 DLSKGLNIII
+850 DLSKGLNIVI
-860 DQGASLTTTAASTIS
+860 DNGASLTTTAASTIS
-875 GKGQSIRLGK
+875 GKGQSITLGK
-885 NAALSID
+885 YAALSID

-939 VTTGESANLRFG
+939 TKAGESANLRFG
-951 AGSVELMGGLDKD
+951 AGSVELMGEIQAG
-964 ASTALTL
+964 T
-971 NNQGFTSD
+971 N
-979 IKLDNG
+979 KLDNLG
-985 AVLNFNSG
+985 FVSGITLADDAVLNFNSG
-993 VVSVKGALNATN
+993 VVSVKGALNA
-1005 NATLKVSGATAD
+1005 ATQDKAMLKVSGATAD

-1030 LSNGALNVKGDYTGT
+1030 LSGGGALNLKGDFAPTNDTTITTDGNSLVNVNGGVSSADKLTFALLDIKNSGNYTVLT
-1045 SIDVTHIQT
+1045 S
-1054 NASGIGSAMNI
+1054 
-1065 DGTASITSSKFAIL
+1065 
-1079 PLVETGATSYKVL
+1079 
-1092 STTKGLTV
+1092 TKGVTG
-1100 SDLNGA
+1100 DA
-1106 TTAEFRTRNSLNGIL
+1106 KAELRTRTSLNEIL
-1121 GKYGLQVEEAN
+1121 GKYGLNVEDTIVSADN
-1132 KANITDGDKLITAK
+1132 KKKVQDIVIADSSKDTDKDKISVKADGNNIVVTAK
-1146 DSSVTVSLK
+1146 SFDSAIDSS
-1155 NDGKNLFLERKVDVS
+1155 
-1170 SLSAVKQASLQ
+1170 SLQ
-1181 ADIDALTEMDKTANG
+1181 GLKAANDTKG
-1196 VVKQDSQLTSVIDD
+1196 MAAD
-1210 LKARKTAAASQN
+1210 LKALETLKGTNGFVENGKETDFTTNTIDKLTQEQKNRETAAKSTS
-1222 NTELA
+1222 NTVAAQEL
-1227 SELGGANSDILL
+1227 SGGGVNSDILL
-1239 SAFGK
+1239 SAYGSTAGFGARD
-1244 KDGAINELT
+1244 KDTAAAIG
-1253 RNAVALDIVKN
+1253 LDMVQN

-1304 RIAQANNPYANLAQ
+1304 RIAQANNPYGNLAQ
-1318 GFAGYEYAAVGG
+1318 GFAGYEYAAVSG

-1352 LNKVEGEGGTLMG
+1352 LNKVEGEGGTLVG
-1365 LSLGFDRQL
+1365 LSLGFDKQL

-1423 QVAITETTAKR
+1423 QVAVTETTAKR
-1434 GEGEAEAKFNRLYGG
+1434 GEGEAEAKFTRLYGG

-1518 SFMYLTPSI
+1518 SFMYLTPSL

-1572 DKFNVN
+1572 DKLNVN

>member
-1 MTRKVS
+1 
-7 MTRFRAFA
+7 
-15 LLAMTE
+15 
-21 FKDELA
+21 
-27 ISQRLRRR
+27 
-35 LHKGLSIF
+35 
-43 MKGSLMTT
+43 MTT

-70 ALGAESELKVN
+70 ALGAEVELKVEQ
-81 TDKLQLNGIDV
+81 DKLQLGTQQVEIKG
-92 AITSGTAN
+92 GTAN
-100 VAPKDTEKTNDIVI
+100 VAPSDTDKTGPVTIKTTIGNTIGKD
-114 KGKLDGKIGDSTM
+114 TM

-134 KEAAVKVGVAG
+134 KEAAVNVGTAN
-145 QSGGV
+145 QSSGV
-150 VSVGGTA
+150 VSIGGTA
-157 PANGAASADGY
+157 PTNGTAATDGY
-168 GVTINA
+168 GVNINA
-174 KSVELAGAASN
+174 KSVALAGAANN

-191 NANSSI
+191 NQNSTI
-197 TTTDTAGTK
+197 TTTAGTS

-213 NIANGTNLT
+213 NIANSTNLT
-222 VNGALTTS
+222 VNGGLTTS
-230 DDTSKV
+230 DTTSKV
-236 SVNGGTL
+236 SVNGGSL
-243 DLNGG
+243 NLNGD
-248 LTATNGTISLGK
+248 LTATNGDISLGK
-260 DGKLNVTGAL
+260 DGALNVTGAL
-270 TGGTAG
+270 TGTAG
-276 TISLGGGTMSVS
+276 DIKLGGGTMSV
-288 GALTQSQTTIDLG
+288 GGVLTQTGTTIDLG
-301 GGMLN
+301 GGTLN
-306 VNGGGTLDGTKL
+306 VNGGGSLAGDKL
-318 TLTNGGTLNFNA
+318 TLTNGGTLNFGA
-330 GANASADKPTTTTIS
+330 GANASADKPTATTIS
-345 GAVSTIKDKATNVN
+345 GAVSTTAGKATNVN
-359 LSQNTKVTFSE
+359 LSQNTKVTFSGD

-382 DKITLGGGTLE
+382 DKINLNGGVLE
-393 VKKLTADATNLDTL
+393 VKKLTADSTNLNTL

-420 AQTKATGSTITN
+420 AQAKDTGSTITN
-432 DFTIGNGTAMNLG
+432 DFTISNGTALNLG

-486 FDMSKGGKIVFA
+486 FDMSKGGKIIFA
-498 DKSESQ
+498 SGSKSQ

-515 SYTFSAA
+515 SYAFSAA
-522 GTLNLESLSLTKTGK
+522 GTLNLESLSLTKTGN
-537 IEFASKDSVLNI
+537 ITFASKDSVLNL

-562 VLTNGGTL
+562 VLKDGGTI
-570 NFNGGNSVIKGEQFA
+570 NFNGGNSVIKGKDSTNLFE
-585 TTASKDTLLNVNS
+585 TTAGKDTLFNVKGGALNLENVKLADKQAILTIDGGVVNAA
-598 GASVS
+598 GLTTTAA
-603 FESLDLK
+603 ENLDLK
-610 DDKSKLTLNG
+610 
-620 GFVNMGALTT
+620 
-630 TKAESLALEQGTL
+630 QGTL

-649 NDKDKSKIDTVTS
+649 NDKGEIETLTS

-686 INTAGTGQLTASSVN
+686 FTSTDGKLTASSIN

-715 TGENSSGLANLN
+715 KGEKFSGLANLN

-735 NGDLAGTN
+735 NGELSGTA

-753 KHFITKTGETAEVG
+753 NHFITKATESASIG
-767 ANSALSLNSGAINA
+767 AGSSLSLNSGVVNA

-794 NGGKLIVGAGETAG
+794 NGGNLIVGAGETAG
-808 GKLSID
+808 GKLTID
-814 NTANLEVLKGG
+814 DTKNLEVLKGG
-825 VLHLQGASDGA
+825 VLYLQGASDGDTT
-836 EAKSGS
+836 KSGS
-842 ATLATGDL
+842 ATIAQGDL

-860 DQGASLTTTAASTIS
+860 DNGASLTTTAASTIS
-875 GKGQSIRLGK
+875 GKGQSITLGK
-885 NAALSID
+885 YAALSID
-892 GSVKTDANGKF
+892 GSVKTAANGKF

-923 TAVGGVYKE
+923 IAVDGVYKE

-939 VTTGESANLRFG
+939 TKAGESANLRFG

-964 ASTALTL
+964 ASKALTL

-979 IKLDNG
+979 IKLDDD

-993 VVSVKGALNATN
+993 VASVKGALNAAN
-1005 NATLKVSGATAD
+1005 KDKAMLKVSGATAD
-1017 LQGGLGDKMTKIE
+1017 LQGGLGANMTKIE
-1030 LSNGALNVKGDYTGT
+1030 LSGGGALNLKGDFAPTNDTTITTDGNSLVNVNGGVSSADKLTFALLDIKNSGNYTVLT
-1045 SIDVTHIQT
+1045 S
-1054 NASGIGSAMNI
+1054 
-1065 DGTASITSSKFAIL
+1065 
-1079 PLVETGATSYKVL
+1079 
-1092 STTKGLTV
+1092 TKGVTG
-1100 SDLNGA
+1100 DA
-1106 TTAEFRTRNSLNGIL
+1106 KAELRTRTSLNEIL
-1121 GKYGLQVEEAN
+1121 DKYGLNVEDTIVSADN
-1132 KANITDGDKLITAK
+1132 KKKVQDIVIADSSKDTDKDKISVKADGNNIVVTAK
-1146 DSSVTVSLK
+1146 SFDSAIDSS
-1155 NDGKNLFLERKVDVS
+1155 
-1170 SLSAVKQASLQ
+1170 SLQ
-1181 ADIDALTEMDKTANG
+1181 GLKAANDTKG
-1196 VVKQDSQLTSVIDD
+1196 MAAD
-1210 LKARKTAAASQN
+1210 LKALETLKGTNGFVESNKETEFTTNTIDKLTQEQKNREAAAKITS
-1222 NTELA
+1222 NTVA
-1227 SELGGANSDILL
+1227 AQELGGGGVNSDILL
-1239 SAFGK
+1239 SAYGSTAGFGARD
-1244 KDGAINELT
+1244 KDTAAAIG
-1253 RNAVALDIVKN
+1253 LDIVQN

-1304 RIAQANNPYANLAQ
+1304 RIAQANNPYGNLAQ
-1318 GFAGYEYAAVGG
+1318 GFAGYEYANVEG

-1352 LNKVEGEGGTLMG
+1352 LNKVEGEGGTLVG
-1365 LSLGFDRQL
+1365 LSLGFDKQL

-1423 QVAITETTAKR
+1423 QVAVTETTAKR
-1434 GEGEAEAKFNRLYGG
+1434 GEGEAEAKFTRLYGG

-1518 SFMYLTPSI
+1518 SFMYLTPSL

-1572 DKFNVN
+1572 DKLNVN

>member
-1 MTRKVS
+1 
-7 MTRFRAFA
+7 
-15 LLAMTE
+15 
-21 FKDELA
+21 
-27 ISQRLRRR
+27 
-35 LHKGLSIF
+35 
-43 MKGSLMTT
+43 MTT

-70 ALGAESELKVN
+70 ALGAEVELKVEQ
-81 TDKLQLNGIDV
+81 DKLQLGTQQVEIKG
-92 AITSGTAN
+92 GTAN
-100 VAPKDTEKTNDIVI
+100 VSPSDTDKTGPVTIKTTIGNTIGKD
-114 KGKLDGKIGDSTM
+114 TM

-134 KEAAVKVGVAG
+134 KEAAVNVGTAN
-145 QSGGV
+145 QSSGV
-150 VSVGGTA
+150 VSIGGTA
-157 PANGAASADGY
+157 PTNGTAAADGY
-168 GVTINA
+168 GVNIDA
-174 KSVELAGAASN
+174 KSVALAGAANN

-191 NANSSI
+191 NQNSTI
-197 TTTDTAGTK
+197 TTTDGATL
-206 VGANSAI
+206 GANSAI
-213 NIANGTNLT
+213 NIANGKNLT
-222 VNGALTTS
+222 VNGGLTTS
-230 DDTSKV
+230 ETSSKV
-236 SVNGGTL
+236 SVNGGSL
-243 DLNGG
+243 KLNGD
-248 LTATNGTISLGK
+248 LTATNGDISLGK
-260 DGKLNVTGAL
+260 DGALNVTGAL
-270 TGGTAG
+270 TGTAG
-276 TISLGGGTMSVS
+276 DIKLGGGTMSV
-288 GALTQSQTTIDLG
+288 GGVLTQTGTTIDLG
-301 GGMLN
+301 GGTLN
-306 VNGGGTLDGTKL
+306 VNGGGSLAGDKL
-318 TLTNGGTLNFNA
+318 TLTNGGTLNF
-330 GANASADKPTTTTIS
+330 GGGASADKPTATTIS
-345 GAVSTIKDKATNVN
+345 GAVSTTAGKATNVN
-359 LSQNTKVTFSE
+359 LSQNTKVTFSGD

-382 DKITLGGGTLE
+382 DKINLNGGTLE
-393 VKKLTADATNLDTL
+393 VKKLTADATNLNTL

-420 AQTKATGSTITN
+420 AQAKDTGSTITN
-432 DFTIGNGTAMNLG
+432 DFTISNGTALNLG
-445 KNAYL
+445 KNVYL

-486 FDMSKGGKIVFA
+486 FDMSKGGKIIFA
-498 DKSESQ
+498 SGSKSQ

-515 SYTFSAA
+515 SYAFSAA
-522 GTLNLESLSLTKTGK
+522 GTLNLESLSLTKTGN
-537 IEFASKDSVLNI
+537 ITFASKDSVLNL

-562 VLTNGGTL
+562 VLKDGGTI
-570 NFNGGNSVIKGEQFA
+570 NFNGGNSVIKGKDSTNLFE
-585 TTASKDTLLNVNS
+585 TTAGKDTLFNVKGGALNLENVKLADKQAILTIDGGVVNAA
-598 GASVS
+598 GLTTTAA
-603 FESLDLK
+603 ENLDLK
-610 DDKSKLTLNG
+610 
-620 GFVNMGALTT
+620 
-630 TKAESLALEQGTL
+630 QGTL

-649 NDKDKSKIDTVTS
+649 NDKGEIETLTS

-686 INTAGTGQLTASSVN
+686 FTSTDGKLTASSVN

-715 TGENSSGLANLN
+715 KGEKFSGLANLN

-735 NGDLAGTN
+735 NGELSGTA

-753 KHFITKTGETAEVG
+753 NHFITKATESASIG
-767 ANSALSLNSGAINA
+767 AGSSLSLNSGAINA

-794 NGGKLIVGAGETAG
+794 NGGNLIVGAGETAG
-808 GKLSID
+808 GKLTID
-814 NTANLEVLKGG
+814 DTKNLEVLKGG
-825 VLHLQGASDGA
+825 VLYLQGASDGDTT
-836 EAKSGS
+836 KSGS
-842 ATLATGDL
+842 ATIAQGDL

-860 DQGASLTTTAASTIS
+860 DNGASLTTTAASTIS
-875 GKGQSIRLGK
+875 GKGQSITLGK
-885 NAALSID
+885 YAALSID
-892 GSVKTDANGKF
+892 GSVKTAQNGKF
-903 EAYKVGNLELGK
+903 EAYKVGALELGK

-939 VTTGESANLRFG
+939 TKTGESANLRFG

-964 ASTALTL
+964 ASKALTL

-979 IKLDNG
+979 IKLDDD

-993 VVSVKGALNATN
+993 VASVKGALNAAN
-1005 NATLKVSGATAD
+1005 KDKAMLKVSGATAD
-1017 LQGGLGDKMTKIE
+1017 LQGGLGANMTKIE
-1030 LSNGALNVKGDYTGT
+1030 LSGGGALNLKGDFAP
-1045 SIDVTHIQT
+1045 T
-1054 NASGIGSAMNI
+1054 NATTITTDGNSLVNVNGGVSSADKLTFALLDIKNSGNYTVLTSTKGVTGDAKAQMTTRTSLNDILAKY
-1065 DGTASITSSKFAIL
+1065 DLEVEDDVVTADNKKKVQDIVIADSSKDTDKISVKADGNNIVVTAKSFDSAIDSSSL
-1079 PLVETGATSYKVL
+1079 QGLKAAND
-1092 STTKGLTV
+1092 TKGM
-1100 SDLNGA
+1100 A
-1106 TTAEFRTRNSLNGIL
+1106 A
-1121 GKYGLQVEEAN
+1121 
-1132 KANITDGDKLITAK
+1132 
-1146 DSSVTVSLK
+1146 
-1155 NDGKNLFLERKVDVS
+1155 
-1170 SLSAVKQASLQ
+1170 
-1181 ADIDALTEMDKTANG
+1181 
-1196 VVKQDSQLTSVIDD
+1196 D
-1210 LKARKTAAASQN
+1210 LKALEALGKTTGTEQGVVESGKDTDFKTNIIDKLTQEQKNRETAAKITS
-1222 NTELA
+1222 NTVA
-1227 SELGGANSDILL
+1227 AQELGGGGVNSDILL
-1239 SAFGK
+1239 SAYGSTAGFGARD
-1244 KDGAINELT
+1244 KDTAAAIG
-1253 RNAVALDIVKN
+1253 LDMVQN

-1304 RIAQANNPYANLAQ
+1304 RIAQANNPYGNLAQ
-1318 GFAGYEYAAVGG
+1318 GFAGYEYAAVSG

-1352 LNKVEGEGGTLMG
+1352 LNKVEGEGGTLVG
-1365 LSLGFDRQL
+1365 LSLGFDKQL

-1423 QVAITETTAKR
+1423 QVAVTETTAKR
-1434 GEGEAEAKFNRLYGG
+1434 GEGEAEAKFTRLYGG

-1518 SFMYLTPSI
+1518 SFMYLTPSL

-1572 DKFNVN
+1572 DKLNVN

>member
-1 MTRKVS
+1 
-7 MTRFRAFA
+7 
-15 LLAMTE
+15 
-21 FKDELA
+21 
-27 ISQRLRRR
+27 
-35 LHKGLSIF
+35 

-70 ALGAESELKVN
+70 ALGAEVELKVEQ
-81 TDKLQLNGIDV
+81 DKLQLGTQQVEIKG
-92 AITSGTAN
+92 GTAN
-100 VAPKDTEKTNDIVI
+100 VSPSDTDKTGPVTIKTTIGNTIGKD
-114 KGKLDGKIGDSTM
+114 TM

-134 KEAAVKVGVAG
+134 KEAAVNVGTAN
-145 QSGGV
+145 QSSGV
-150 VSVGGTA
+150 VSIGGTA
-157 PANGAASADGY
+157 PTNGTAAADGY
-168 GVTINA
+168 GVNIDA
-174 KSVELAGAASN
+174 KSVALAGAANN

-191 NANSSI
+191 NQNSTI
-197 TTTDTAGTK
+197 TTTDGATL
-206 VGANSAI
+206 GANSAI
-213 NIANGTNLT
+213 NIANGKNLT
-222 VNGALTTS
+222 VNGGLTTS
-230 DDTSKV
+230 ETSSKV
-236 SVNGGTL
+236 SVNGGSL
-243 DLNGG
+243 KLNGD
-248 LTATNGTISLGK
+248 LTATNGNISLGK
-260 DGKLNVTGAL
+260 DGALNVTGKL

-276 TISLGGGTMSVS
+276 KIELGGGTMSVGGVLDFKNKS
-288 GALTQSQTTIDLG
+288 TTIDLG
-301 GGMLN
+301 GGTLN
-306 VNGGGTLDGTKL
+306 VNGGGELDGTKL
-318 TLTNGGTLNFNA
+318 TLTNGGTLNF
-330 GANASADKPTTTTIS
+330 GGGASADKPTATTIS
-345 GAVSTIKDKATNVN
+345 GAVSTTAGKATNVN

-382 DKITLGGGTLE
+382 DKISLNGGVLE
-393 VKKLTADATNLDTL
+393 VKKLTADSTNLNTL
-407 GGGVINFTGDANT
+407 GGGVINFTDAGTQQN
-420 AQTKATGSTITN
+420 KASGSTIKN
-432 DFTIGNGTAMNLG
+432 DFTISNGTAMNLG

-450 TLGGADKS
+450 TLGGEKSAGELYS

-498 DKSESQ
+498 ENSKSQ

-515 SYTFSAA
+515 SYAFSAA

-537 IEFASKDSVLNI
+537 IEFAGKDSVLNL

-562 VLTNGGTL
+562 VLKDGGTI

-585 TTASKDTLLNVNS
+585 TTASKETLLNVNS
-598 GASVS
+598 GAGVS
-603 FESLDLK
+603 FESLNLK
-610 DDKSKLTLNG
+610 DKSSKLTLNG

-630 TKAESLALEQGTL
+630 AAADSLDLKQGTL

-649 NDKDKSKIDTVTS
+649 NDKGEIETLTS

-686 INTAGTGQLTASSVN
+686 FTSTDGKLTASSVN

-715 TGENSSGLANLN
+715 KGEKFSGLANLN

-735 NGDLAGTN
+735 NGELSGTA

-753 KHFITKTGETAEVG
+753 NHFITKATETASIG
-767 ANSALSLNSGAINA
+767 ANSSLSLNSGAVNA

-794 NGGKLIVGAGETAG
+794 NGGNLIVGEAGT
-808 GKLSID
+808 LTID

-825 VLHLQGASDGA
+825 VLYLQGASDGDTT
-836 EAKSGS
+836 KSGS
-842 ATLATGDL
+842 ATITTGDL

-860 DQGASLTTTAASTIS
+860 DNGASLTTTAASTIS
-875 GKGQSIRLGK
+875 GKGQSITLGK
-885 NAALSID
+885 YAALSID
-892 GSVKTDANGKF
+892 GSVKTAQNGKF
-903 EAYKVGNLELGK
+903 EAYKVGALELGK

-923 TAVGGVYKE
+923 TAVDGVYKE

-939 VTTGESANLRFG
+939 TKTGESANLRFG
-951 AGSVELMGGLDKD
+951 AGSVEL
-964 ASTALTL
+964 ASTATPATTPAEIISSTT
-971 NNQGFTSD
+971 N
-979 IKLDNG
+979 KLDNLG
-985 AVLNFNSG
+985 FVSDITLADDAVLNFNSG
-993 VVSVKGALNATN
+993 VVSVKGALNA
-1005 NATLKVSGATAD
+1005 ATQDKAMLKVSGATAD
-1017 LQGGLGDKMTKIE
+1017 LQGGLGANMTKIE
-1030 LSNGALNVKGDYTGT
+1030 LSGGGALNLKGDFAPTNDTTITTDGNSLVNVNGGVSSADKLTFALLDIKNSGNYTVLT
-1045 SIDVTHIQT
+1045 S
-1054 NASGIGSAMNI
+1054 
-1065 DGTASITSSKFAIL
+1065 
-1079 PLVETGATSYKVL
+1079 
-1092 STTKGLTV
+1092 TKGVTG
-1100 SDLNGA
+1100 DA
-1106 TTAEFRTRNSLNGIL
+1106 KAELRTRTSLNEIL
-1121 GKYGLQVEEAN
+1121 GKYGLNVEDTIVSADNKKKVQDIKVGDGSVQVIDN
-1132 KANITDGDKLITAK
+1132 NIVVGVSLADNAI
-1146 DSSVTVSLK
+1146 DSS
-1155 NDGKNLFLERKVDVS
+1155 
-1170 SLSAVKQASLQ
+1170 SLQ
-1181 ADIDALTEMDKTANG
+1181 GLKAANDTKG
-1196 VVKQDSQLTSVIDD
+1196 MAAD
-1210 LKARKTAAASQN
+1210 LKALETLKGTNGFVESNKETEFTTNTIDKLTQEQKNRETAAKSTS
-1222 NTELA
+1222 NTVA
-1227 SELGGANSDILL
+1227 AQELGGGGVNSDILL
-1239 SAFGK
+1239 SAYGSTAGFGARD
-1244 KDGAINELT
+1244 KDTAAAIG
-1253 RNAVALDIVKN
+1253 LDMVQN

-1304 RIAQANNPYANLAQ
+1304 RIAQANNPYGNLAQ
-1318 GFAGYEYAAVGG
+1318 GFAGYEYAAVSG

-1352 LNKVEGEGGTLMG
+1352 LNKVEGEGGTLVG
-1365 LSLGFDRQL
+1365 LSLGFDKQL

-1423 QVAITETTAKR
+1423 QVAVTETTAKR
-1434 GEGEAEAKFNRLYGG
+1434 GEGEAEAKFTRLYGG

-1518 SFMYLTPSI
+1518 SFMYLTPSL

-1572 DKFNVN
+1572 DKLNVN

>member
-1 MTRKVS
+1 
-7 MTRFRAFA
+7 
-15 LLAMTE
+15 
-21 FKDELA
+21 
-27 ISQRLRRR
+27 
-35 LHKGLSIF
+35 
-43 MKGSLMTT
+43 MTT

-70 ALGAESELKVN
+70 ALGAEVELKVEQ
-81 TDKLQLNGIDV
+81 DKLQLGTQQVEIKG
-92 AITSGTAN
+92 GTAN
-100 VAPKDTEKTNDIVI
+100 VAPSDTDKTGPVTIKTTIGNTIGKD
-114 KGKLDGKIGDSTM
+114 TM

-134 KEAAVKVGVAG
+134 KEAAVNVGTAN
-145 QSGGV
+145 QSSGV
-150 VSVGGTA
+150 VSIGGTA
-157 PANGAASADGY
+157 PTDGAVSADGY
-168 GVTINA
+168 GFTIDASKVTLTGKDTTKTA
-174 KSVELAGAASN
+174 E
-185 ETQLNV
+185 LNV

-197 TTTDTAGTK
+197 TTTDGATL
-206 VGANSAI
+206 GANSAI
-213 NIANGTNLT
+213 NIANGKSLT
-222 VNGALTTS
+222 VNGGLTTS
-230 DDTSKV
+230 DTTSKV
-236 SVNGGTL
+236 SVNGGEL
-243 DLNGG
+243 KLNEDLK
-248 LTATNGTISLGK
+248 ATNGNISLGK
-260 DGKLNVTGAL
+260 DGALNVTGAL

-276 TISLGGGTMSVS
+276 TISLSGGTMSV
-288 GALTQSQTTIDLG
+288 GGVLTQSQTTINLG
-301 GGMLN
+301 GGTLN
-306 VNGGGTLDGTKL
+306 VNGGGELDGTKL
-318 TLTNGGTLNFNA
+318 TLTNGGTLNF
-330 GANASADKPTTTTIS
+330 GGGASADKPTATTIS
-345 GAVSTIKDKATNVN
+345 GAVSTTANKATNIN
-359 LSQNTKVTFSE
+359 LSQNTKVTFGD

-382 DKITLGGGTLE
+382 DKISLNGGTLE
-393 VKKLTADATNLDTL
+393 VKKLTADATNLNTL
-407 GGGVINFTGDANT
+407 GGGVINFSDQTST
-420 AQTKATGSTITN
+420 QTKDTGSTITN
-432 DFTIGNGTAMNLG
+432 DFTISNGTALNLG

-486 FDMSKGGKIVFA
+486 FDMSKGGKIIFA
-498 DKSESQ
+498 SGSKSQ

-515 SYTFSAA
+515 SYAFSAA

-537 IEFASKDSVLNI
+537 IEFAGKDSVLNL

-562 VLTNGGTL
+562 DISKGGTI

-598 GASVS
+598 GAGVS

-630 TKAESLALEQGTL
+630 AAADSLDLKKGTL

-649 NDKDKSKIDTVTS
+649 NDKGEIETLTS
-662 TIGADLDLSKA
+662 TIGADLDLSKV

-686 INTAGTGQLTASSVN
+686 FTGTDGKLTASSVN

-715 TGENSSGLANLN
+715 KGEKFSGLANLN

-735 NGDLAGTN
+735 NGELSGTA

-753 KHFITKTGETAEVG
+753 NHFITKATESASIG
-767 ANSALSLNSGAINA
+767 AGSSLSLNSGVVNT

-794 NGGKLIVGAGETAG
+794 NGGNLIVGEA
-808 GKLSID
+808 GKLTID
-814 NTANLEVLKGG
+814 NTKNLEVLKGG
-825 VLHLQGASDGA
+825 VLALAGKSDGT
-836 EAKSGS
+836 SGG
-842 ATLATGDL
+842 AVTLTAGDL
-850 DLSKGLNIII
+850 DLSKELNIII
-860 DQGASLTTTAASTIS
+860 DNGASLTTTAASTIS
-875 GKGQSIRLGK
+875 GKGQSITLGK
-885 NAALSID
+885 YAALSID
-892 GSVKTDANGKF
+892 GSVKTAANGKF

-923 TAVGGVYKE
+923 IAVDGVYKE

-939 VTTGESANLRFG
+939 TKAGESANLRFG

-964 ASTALTL
+964 ASKALTL

-979 IKLDNG
+979 IKLDDD

-993 VVSVKGALNATN
+993 VASVKGALNAAN
-1005 NATLKVSGATAD
+1005 KDKAMLKVSGATAD
-1017 LQGGLGDKMTKIE
+1017 LQGGLGANMTKIE
-1030 LSNGALNVKGDYTGT
+1030 LSGGGALNLKGDFAPTNDTTITTDGNSLVNVNGGVSSADKLTFALLDIKNSGNYTVLT
-1045 SIDVTHIQT
+1045 S
-1054 NASGIGSAMNI
+1054 
-1065 DGTASITSSKFAIL
+1065 
-1079 PLVETGATSYKVL
+1079 
-1092 STTKGLTV
+1092 TKGVTG
-1100 SDLNGA
+1100 DA
-1106 TTAEFRTRNSLNGIL
+1106 KAELRTRTSLNEIL
-1121 GKYGLQVEEAN
+1121 DKYGLNVEDTIVSADN
-1132 KANITDGDKLITAK
+1132 KKKVQDIVIADSSKDTDKDKISVKADGNNIVVTAK
-1146 DSSVTVSLK
+1146 SFDSAIDSS
-1155 NDGKNLFLERKVDVS
+1155 
-1170 SLSAVKQASLQ
+1170 SLQ
-1181 ADIDALTEMDKTANG
+1181 GLKAANDTKG
-1196 VVKQDSQLTSVIDD
+1196 MAAD
-1210 LKARKTAAASQN
+1210 LKALETLKGTNGFVESNKETEFTTNTIDKLTQEQKNREAAAKITS
-1222 NTELA
+1222 NTVA
-1227 SELGGANSDILL
+1227 AQELGGGGVNSDILL
-1239 SAFGK
+1239 SAYGSTAGFGARD
-1244 KDGAINELT
+1244 KDTAAAIG
-1253 RNAVALDIVKN
+1253 LDMVQN

-1304 RIAQANNPYANLAQ
+1304 RIAQANNPYGNLAQ
-1318 GFAGYEYAAVGG
+1318 GFAGYEYAAVSG

-1352 LNKVEGEGGTLMG
+1352 LNKVEGEGGTLVG
-1365 LSLGFDRQL
+1365 LSLGFDKQL

-1423 QVAITETTAKR
+1423 QVAVTETTAKR
-1434 GEGEAEAKFNRLYGG
+1434 GEGEAEAKFTRLYGG

-1518 SFMYLTPSI
+1518 SFMYLTPSL

-1572 DKFNVN
+1572 DKLNVN

>member
-1 MTRKVS
+1 
-7 MTRFRAFA
+7 
-15 LLAMTE
+15 
-21 FKDELA
+21 
-27 ISQRLRRR
+27 
-35 LHKGLSIF
+35 

-70 ALGAESELKVN
+70 ALGAEVELKVEQ
-81 TDKLQLNGIDV
+81 DKLQLGTQQVEIKG
-92 AITSGTAN
+92 GTAN
-100 VAPKDTEKTNDIVI
+100 VAPSDTDKTGPVTIKTTIGNTIGKD
-114 KGKLDGKIGDSTM
+114 TM

-134 KEAAVKVGVAG
+134 KEAAVNVGTAN
-145 QSGGV
+145 QSSGV
-150 VSVGGTA
+150 VSIGGTA
-157 PANGAASADGY
+157 PTNGTAAADGY
-168 GVTINA
+168 GVNIDA
-174 KSVELAGAASN
+174 KSVALAGAANN

-191 NANSSI
+191 NQNSTI
-197 TTTDTAGTK
+197 TTTDGATL
-206 VGANSAI
+206 GANSAI
-213 NIANGTNLT
+213 NIANGKSLT
-222 VNGALTTS
+222 VNGGLMTS
-230 DDTSKV
+230 EATSKV
-236 SVNGGTL
+236 SVNGGS
-243 DLNGG
+243 LNLKGD
-248 LTATNGTISLGK
+248 LTATNGNISLGK
-260 DGKLNVTGAL
+260 DGTLNVTGKL

-276 TISLGGGTMSVS
+276 TISLGGGTMSV
-288 GALTQSQTTIDLG
+288 GGVLTQSQTTINLG
-301 GGMLN
+301 GGTLN

-318 TLTNGGTLNFNA
+318 TLTNGGTLNF
-330 GANASADKPTTTTIS
+330 GGGASADKPTATTIS
-345 GAVSTIKDKATNVN
+345 GAVSTTANKATNIN
-359 LSQNTKVTFSE
+359 LSQNTKVTFGD

-382 DKITLGGGTLE
+382 DKISLNGGTLE
-393 VKKLTADATNLDTL
+393 VKKLTADATNLNTL
-407 GGGVINFTGDANT
+407 GGGVINFSDQTST
-420 AQTKATGSTITN
+420 QTKDTGSKITN
-432 DFTIGNGTAMNLG
+432 DFTISNGTALNLG

-486 FDMSKGGKIVFA
+486 FDMSKGGKIIFA
-498 DKSESQ
+498 SGSKSQ

-515 SYTFSAA
+515 SYAFSAA

-537 IEFASKDSVLNI
+537 IEFAGKDSVLNL

-562 VLTNGGTL
+562 VLKDGGTI
-570 NFNGGNSVIKGEQFA
+570 NFNGGNSVIKGAGFT

-598 GASVS
+598 GAGVS

-610 DDKSKLTLNG
+610 DKSSKLTLNG

-630 TKAESLALEQGTL
+630 AAAENLALKQGTL

-649 NDKDKSKIDTVTS
+649 NDKGEIETLTS

-686 INTAGTGQLTASSVN
+686 FTSTDGKLTASSVN

-715 TGENSSGLANLN
+715 KGEKFSGLANLN

-735 NGDLAGTN
+735 NGELSGTA

-753 KHFITKTGETAEVG
+753 NHFITKATESASIG
-767 ANSALSLNSGAINA
+767 AGSSLSLNSGVVNA

-794 NGGKLIVGAGETAG
+794 NGGNLIVGEA
-808 GKLSID
+808 GKLIID

-825 VLHLQGASDGA
+825 VLALAGKSDGT
-836 EAKSGS
+836 SGG
-842 ATLATGDL
+842 AVTLTAGDL

-860 DQGASLTTTAASTIS
+860 DNGASLTTTAASTIS
-875 GKGQSIRLGK
+875 GKGQSITLGK
-885 NAALSID
+885 YAALSID
-892 GSVKTDANGKF
+892 GSVKTAAGGKF
-903 EAYKVGNLELGK
+903 EAYKVGALELGK

-923 TAVGGVYKE
+923 IAVDGVYKE

-939 VTTGESANLRFG
+939 TKTGESANLRFG
-951 AGSVELMGGLDKD
+951 AGSVELTGATKD
-964 ASTALTL
+964 SEAL
-971 NNQGFTSD
+971 
-979 IKLDNG
+979 KLDNLG
-985 AVLNFNSG
+985 FVSAVNLADNAVLNFNSG

-1005 NATLKVSGATAD
+1005 KDKATLKVSGATAD
-1017 LQGGLGDKMTKIE
+1017 LQGGLGANMTKIE
-1030 LSNGALNVKGDYTGT
+1030 LSGGGALNLKGDFAPTNDTTITTDGNSLVNVNGGVSSADKLTFALLDIKNSGNYTVLT
-1045 SIDVTHIQT
+1045 S
-1054 NASGIGSAMNI
+1054 
-1065 DGTASITSSKFAIL
+1065 
-1079 PLVETGATSYKVL
+1079 
-1092 STTKGLTV
+1092 TKGVTG
-1100 SDLNGA
+1100 DA
-1106 TTAEFRTRNSLNGIL
+1106 KAELRTRTSLNEIL
-1121 GKYGLQVEEAN
+1121 GKYGLNVEDTIVSADN
-1132 KANITDGDKLITAK
+1132 KKKVQDIVIADSSKDTDKDKISVKADGNNIVVTAK
-1146 DSSVTVSLK
+1146 SFDSAIDSS
-1155 NDGKNLFLERKVDVS
+1155 
-1170 SLSAVKQASLQ
+1170 SLQ
-1181 ADIDALTEMDKTANG
+1181 GLKAANDTKG
-1196 VVKQDSQLTSVIDD
+1196 MAAD
-1210 LKARKTAAASQN
+1210 LKALETLKGTNGFVESNKETEFTTNTIDKLTQEQKNREAAAKITS
-1222 NTELA
+1222 NTVA
-1227 SELGGANSDILL
+1227 AQELGGGGVNSDILL
-1239 SAFGK
+1239 SAYGSTAGFGARD
-1244 KDGAINELT
+1244 KDTAAAIG
-1253 RNAVALDIVKN
+1253 LDMVQN

-1304 RIAQANNPYANLAQ
+1304 RIAQANNPYGNLAQ
-1318 GFAGYEYAAVGG
+1318 GFAGYEYAAVSG

-1352 LNKVEGEGGTLMG
+1352 LNKVEGEGGTLVG
-1365 LSLGFDRQL
+1365 LSLGFDKQL

-1423 QVAITETTAKR
+1423 QVAVTETTAKR
-1434 GEGEAEAKFNRLYGG
+1434 GEGEAEAKFTRLYGG

-1518 SFMYLTPSI
+1518 SFMYLTPSL

-1572 DKFNVN
+1572 DKLNVN

-1585 ILNGQIE
+1585 ILGGQIE

-1598 VDEMYLS
+1598 VDEMYMS

>member
-1 MTRKVS
+1 
-7 MTRFRAFA
+7 
-15 LLAMTE
+15 
-21 FKDELA
+21 
-27 ISQRLRRR
+27 
-35 LHKGLSIF
+35 
-43 MKGSLMTT
+43 MTT

-70 ALGAESELKVN
+70 ALGDELKVDTADNKLKLGATEVKIEGSVANVKPDTGNESNAIEVKSELKKVDGMSSLTIN
-81 TDKLQLNGIDV
+81 
-92 AITSGTAN
+92 
-100 VAPKDTEKTNDIVI
+100 APKAEV
-114 KGKLDGKIGDSTM
+114 KIGDGT
-127 TQLNITA
+127 TDA
-134 KEAAVKVGVAG
+134 KA
-145 QSGGV
+145 SI
-150 VSVGGTA
+150 GGTA
-157 PANGAASADGY
+157 PTDGAVSADGY
-168 GVTINA
+168 GFTIDASKVTLTGKDTTKTA
-174 KSVELAGAASN
+174 E
-185 ETQLNV
+185 LNV
-191 NANSSI
+191 NKDSSI
-197 TTTDTAGTK
+197 TTSDTAGTS

-213 NIANGTNLT
+213 NIANGKNLT
-222 VNGALTTS
+222 VNGGLTTS
-230 DDTSKV
+230 ETSSKV
-236 SVNGGTL
+236 SVNGGSL
-243 DLNGG
+243 KLNGD
-248 LTATNGTISLGK
+248 LTATNGNISLGK
-260 DGKLNVTGAL
+260 DGALNVTGKL

-276 TISLGGGTMSVS
+276 KIELGGGTMSVGGVLDFKNKS
-288 GALTQSQTTIDLG
+288 TIIDLG
-301 GGMLN
+301 GGTLN
-306 VNGGGTLDGTKL
+306 VNGGGELDGTKL
-318 TLTNGGTLNFNA
+318 TLTNGGTLNFGA
-330 GANASADKPTTTTIS
+330 GASADKPTATTIS
-345 GAVSTIKDKATNVN
+345 GAVSTTAGKATNVN
-359 LSQNTKVTFSE
+359 LSQNTKVTFSGD

-382 DKITLGGGTLE
+382 DKINLNGGTLE
-393 VKKLTADATNLDTL
+393 VKKLTADATNLNTL

-420 AQTKATGSTITN
+420 AQAKDTGSTITN
-432 DFTIGNGTAMNLG
+432 DFTISNGTALNLG

-486 FDMSKGGKIVFA
+486 FDMSKGGKIIFA
-498 DKSESQ
+498 SGSKSQ

-515 SYTFSAA
+515 SYAFSAA
-522 GTLNLESLSLTKTGK
+522 GTLNLENLSLTKTGK
-537 IEFASKDSVLNI
+537 IEFAGKDSVLNL

-562 VLTNGGTL
+562 VLKDGGTI
-570 NFNGGNSVIKGEQFA
+570 NFNGGNSVIKGKDSNSVFT
-585 TTASKDTLLNVNS
+585 TTANKDTLFNVKGGALNLENVKLADAKSILTIDGGVVNAA
-598 GASVS
+598 G
-603 FESLDLK
+603 
-610 DDKSKLTLNG
+610 
-620 GFVNMGALTT
+620 LTT
-630 TKAESLALEQGTL
+630 TAAENLALKQGTL

-649 NDKDKSKIDTVTS
+649 NDKGEIETLTS

-686 INTAGTGQLTASSVN
+686 FTSTDGKLTASSIN

-715 TGENSSGLANLN
+715 KGEKFSGLANLN
-727 FAGANASV
+727 FAGVNASV
-735 NGDLAGTN
+735 NGELSGTA

-753 KHFITKTGETAEVG
+753 NHFITKTGETAEVG
-767 ANSALSLNSGAINA
+767 ANSALSLNSGVVSA
-781 NGTLETKGGKLVF
+781 NGTLQTTGGKLVF
-794 NGGKLIVGAGETAG
+794 NGGNLIVGEA
-808 GKLSID
+808 GKLTID
-814 NTANLEVLKGG
+814 DTKNLEVLKGG
-825 VLHLQGASDGA
+825 VLYLQGASDGDTT
-836 EAKSGS
+836 KSGS
-842 ATLATGDL
+842 ATIAQGDL

-860 DQGASLTTTAASTIS
+860 DNGASLTTTAASTIS
-875 GKGQSIRLGK
+875 GKGQSITLGK
-885 NAALSID
+885 YAALSID
-892 GSVKTDANGKF
+892 GSVKTAQNGKF
-903 EAYKVGNLELGK
+903 EAYKVGALELGK

-923 TAVGGVYKE
+923 QAVDGVYKE

-939 VTTGESANLRFG
+939 TKTGESANLRFG
-951 AGSVELMGGLDKD
+951 AGSVELTGEIQAG
-964 ASTALTL
+964 T
-971 NNQGFTSD
+971 N
-979 IKLDNG
+979 KLDNLG
-985 AVLNFNSG
+985 FVSGITLADDAVLNFNSG
-993 VVSVKGALNATN
+993 VVSVKGALNAATQDK
-1005 NATLKVSGATAD
+1005 ATLKVSGATAD

-1030 LSNGALNVKGDYTGT
+1030 LSGGGALNLKGDFAPTNDTTITTDGNSLVNINGGVSSADKLTFALLDIKNSGNYTVLT
-1045 SIDVTHIQT
+1045 S
-1054 NASGIGSAMNI
+1054 
-1065 DGTASITSSKFAIL
+1065 
-1079 PLVETGATSYKVL
+1079 
-1092 STTKGLTV
+1092 TKGVTG
-1100 SDLNGA
+1100 DA
-1106 TTAEFRTRNSLNGIL
+1106 KAELRTRTSLNEIL
-1121 GKYGLQVEEAN
+1121 GKYGLNVEDTIVSADN
-1132 KANITDGDKLITAK
+1132 KKKVQDIVIADSSKDTDKDKISVKADGNNIVVTAK
-1146 DSSVTVSLK
+1146 SFDSAIDSS
-1155 NDGKNLFLERKVDVS
+1155 
-1170 SLSAVKQASLQ
+1170 SLQ
-1181 ADIDALTEMDKTANG
+1181 GLKVANDTKG
-1196 VVKQDSQLTSVIDD
+1196 MAAD
-1210 LKARKTAAASQN
+1210 LKALETLKGTNGFVESNKETEFTTNTIDKLTQEQKNREAAAKITS
-1222 NTELA
+1222 NTVA
-1227 SELGGANSDILL
+1227 AQELGGGGVNSDILL
-1239 SAFGK
+1239 SAYGSTAGFGARD
-1244 KDGAINELT
+1244 KDTAAAIG
-1253 RNAVALDIVKN
+1253 LDMVQN

-1304 RIAQANNPYANLAQ
+1304 RIAQANNPYGNLAQ
-1318 GFAGYEYAAVGG
+1318 GFAGYEYAAVSG

-1352 LNKVEGEGGTLMG
+1352 LNKVEGEGGTLVG
-1365 LSLGFDRQL
+1365 LSLGFDKQL

-1423 QVAITETTAKR
+1423 QVAVTETTAKR
-1434 GEGEAEAKFNRLYGG
+1434 GEGEAEAKFTRLYGG

-1518 SFMYLTPSI
+1518 SFMYLTPSL

-1572 DKFNVN
+1572 DKLNVN

>member
-1 MTRKVS
+1 
-7 MTRFRAFA
+7 
-15 LLAMTE
+15 
-21 FKDELA
+21 
-27 ISQRLRRR
+27 
-35 LHKGLSIF
+35 
-43 MKGSLMTT
+43 MTT

-70 ALGAESELKVN
+70 ALGDELKVD
-81 TDKLQLNGIDV
+81 TDKLKLGATEVTIKDGVADV
-92 AITSGTAN
+92 KGDAKPVEI
-100 VAPKDTEKTNDIVI
+100 KTTIPN
-114 KGKLDGKIGDSTM
+114 KIGASGSEQTM
-127 TQLNITA
+127 TQLKVTTTDTVTIGEA
-134 KEAAVKVGVAG
+134 SQSAAV
-145 QSGGV
+145 SI
-150 VSVGGTA
+150 GGTA
-157 PANGAASADGY
+157 PTNGAASADGY
-168 GVTINA
+168 GFDINA
-174 KSVELAGAASN
+174 KSLTTAGAANSN
-185 ETQLNV
+185 GTELNV
-191 NANSSI
+191 NANSTI
-197 TTTDTAGTK
+197 TTSDTAGTS

-213 NIANGTNLT
+213 NIANGTNST
-222 VNGALTTS
+222 VNGGLTTS
-230 DDTSKV
+230 DASSKV
-236 SVNGGTL
+236 SVNGGEL
-243 DLNGG
+243 KLNGD
-248 LTATNGTISLGK
+248 LTATNGAISLGK
-260 DGKLNVTGAL
+260 DGALNVTGKL

-276 TISLGGGTMSVS
+276 TISLGGGTMSVG
-288 GALTQSQTTIDLG
+288 GALTQSQTTINLG
-301 GGMLN
+301 GGTLN

-318 TLTNGGTLNFNA
+318 TLTDGGTLNF
-330 GANASADKPTTTTIS
+330 GGGASADKPTTTTIS
-345 GAVSTIKDKATNVN
+345 GAVSTTKDKATNVN

-370 SLTLTNNTDTAL
+370 SLTLTNHTDTAL
-382 DKITLGGGTLE
+382 DKINLNGGTLE
-393 VKKLTADATNLDTL
+393 VKKLTADSTNLI
-407 GGGVINFTGDANT
+407 GSGVINFSDQTS
-420 AQTKATGSTITN
+420 AQAKDTGSKITN
-432 DFTIGNGTAMNLG
+432 DFTISNGTALNLG
-445 KNAYL
+445 KNVYL
-450 TLGGADKS
+450 TLGGEKSAGELYS

-465 ITFADSTST
+465 ITFADGTST

-498 DKSESQ
+498 ENSKSQ

-515 SYTFSAA
+515 SYAFSAA

-537 IEFASKDSVLNI
+537 IEFAGKDSVLNL
-549 ANGMTSDDAKTQI
+549 ANGITSDDAKTQI
-562 VLTNGGTL
+562 VLKDGGTI

-585 TTASKDTLLNVNS
+585 TTANKETLLNVNL
-598 GASVS
+598 GAGVS

-610 DDKSKLTLNG
+610 DKSSKLTLNG

-630 TKAESLALEQGTL
+630 AAADSLDLKQGTL

-649 NDKDKSKIDTVTS
+649 NDKGEIETLTTS

-673 GAQVNFNKGSLVK
+673 GAQVNFNKGSLVT
-686 INTAGTGQLTASSVN
+686 INGANGQLTASSVN

-715 TGENSSGLANLN
+715 TGEKFSGLANLN

-735 NGDLAGTN
+735 NGELSGTA

-753 KHFITKTGETAEVG
+753 NHFITKATETASIG
-767 ANSALSLNSGAINA
+767 QDSSLSLNSGAINA
-781 NGTLETKGGKLVF
+781 NGELKTENGGKLVF
-794 NGGKLIVGAGETAG
+794 NGGNLIVGEA
-808 GKLSID
+808 GKLTID

-825 VLHLQGASDGA
+825 VLALAGKSDGT
-836 EAKSGS
+836 SGG
-842 ATLATGDL
+842 AVTLTAGDL

-860 DQGASLTTTAASTIS
+860 DNGASLTTTAASTIS
-875 GKGQSIRLGK
+875 GKGQSITLGK
-885 NAALSID
+885 YAALSID
-892 GSVKTDANGKF
+892 GSVKTATGGKL
-903 EAYKVGNLELGK
+903 EAYKVGDLELGK

-939 VTTGESANLRFG
+939 TKTGESANLRFG
-951 AGSVELMGGLDKD
+951 AGSVELMGEIQAGTGGS
-964 ASTALTL
+964 A
-971 NNQGFTSD
+971 N
-979 IKLDNG
+979 KLDNLG
-985 AVLNFNSG
+985 FVSDITLADDTVLNFNSG
-993 VVSVKGALNATN
+993 VVSVKGTLNATTKDK
-1005 NATLKVSGATAD
+1005 AMLKVSGATAD
-1017 LQGGLGDKMTKIE
+1017 LQGGLGANMTKIE
-1030 LSNGALNVKGDYTGT
+1030 LSGGGALNLKGDFAPTEATTITTDGNSLVNVNGGVSSADKLTFALLDIKNSGNYTVLT
-1045 SIDVTHIQT
+1045 S
-1054 NASGIGSAMNI
+1054 
-1065 DGTASITSSKFAIL
+1065 
-1079 PLVETGATSYKVL
+1079 
-1092 STTKGLTV
+1092 TKGVTG
-1100 SDLNGA
+1100 DA
-1106 TTAEFRTRNSLNGIL
+1106 KAELRTRTSLNEIL
-1121 GKYGLQVEEAN
+1121 NKYGLNVEDTIVSADNKKKVQDIKVGDGSVQVIDN
-1132 KANITDGDKLITAK
+1132 NIVVGVSLADSNI
-1146 DSSVTVSLK
+1146 DSSSLQGLK
-1155 NDGKNLFLERKVDVS
+1155 AANDTKGMAADLKALETLSADTSFMQSGKNLDDTIKALTDEQKNRKV
-1170 SLSAVKQASLQ
+1170 AAK
-1181 ADIDALTEMDKTANG
+1181 N
-1196 VVKQDSQLTSVIDD
+1196 TSNTV
-1210 LKARKTAAASQN
+1210 AAQ
-1222 NTELA
+1222 
-1227 SELGGANSDILL
+1227 ELGGGGVNSDILL
-1239 SAFGK
+1239 SAYGSTAGFGAR
-1244 KDGAINELT
+1244 DESTAAAIG
-1253 RNAVALDIVKN
+1253 LDMVQN

-1304 RIAQANNPYANLAQ
+1304 RIAQANNPYGNLAQ

-1352 LNKVEGEGGTLMG
+1352 LNKVEGEGGTLVG
-1365 LSLGFDRQL
+1365 LSLGFDKQL

-1423 QVAITETTAKR
+1423 QVAVTETTAKR
-1434 GEGEAEAKFNRLYGG
+1434 GAGEAEAKFTRLYGG

-1518 SFMYLTPSI
+1518 SFMYLTPSL

-1572 DKFNVN
+1572 DKLNVN

>member
-1 MTRKVS
+1 
-7 MTRFRAFA
+7 
-15 LLAMTE
+15 
-21 FKDELA
+21 
-27 ISQRLRRR
+27 
-35 LHKGLSIF
+35 
-43 MKGSLMTT
+43 MTT

-70 ALGAESELKVN
+70 ALGEELKVDTADSKLKLGTTEVKIESSVANVKPTTEKESEAIEVKSELKKVDGMSSLTIN
-81 TDKLQLNGIDV
+81 T
-92 AITSGTAN
+92 
-100 VAPKDTEKTNDIVI
+100 PKAEV
-114 KGKLDGKIGDSTM
+114 KIGDGTS
-127 TQLNITA
+127 
-134 KEAAVKVGVAG
+134 AG
-145 QSGGV
+145 GSI
-150 VSVGGTA
+150 GGTA
-157 PANGAASADGY
+157 PTDGTADTQGGY
-168 GVTINA
+168 GFTIDASKVTLTGRDTTKTA
-174 KSVELAGAASN
+174 E
-185 ETQLNV
+185 LNV
-191 NANSSI
+191 NKDSSI
-197 TTTDTAGTK
+197 TTSDTAGTS

-213 NIANGTNLT
+213 NIANGKSLT
-222 VNGALTTS
+222 VNGGLTTS
-230 DDTSKV
+230 DTTSKV
-236 SVNGGTL
+236 SVNGGEL
-243 DLNGG
+243 KLNEDLK
-248 LTATNGTISLGK
+248 ATNGNISLGK
-260 DGKLNVTGAL
+260 DGALNVTGAL

-276 TISLGGGTMSVS
+276 TISLSGGTMSV
-288 GALTQSQTTIDLG
+288 GGVLTQSQTTINLG
-301 GGMLN
+301 GGTLN

-318 TLTNGGTLNFNA
+318 TLTDGGTLNF
-330 GANASADKPTTTTIS
+330 GGGASADKPTATTIS
-345 GAVSTIKDKATNVN
+345 GAVSTTANKATNIN
-359 LSQNTKVTFSE
+359 LSQNTKVTFGD

-382 DKITLGGGTLE
+382 DKISLNGGTLE
-393 VKKLTADATNLDTL
+393 VKKLTADATNLNTL
-407 GGGVINFTGDANT
+407 GGGVINFSDQTST
-420 AQTKATGSTITN
+420 QTKDTGSTITN
-432 DFTIGNGTAMNLG
+432 DFTISNGTALNLG

-486 FDMSKGGKIVFA
+486 FDMSKGGKIIFA
-498 DKSESQ
+498 SGSKSQ

-515 SYTFSAA
+515 SYAFSAA
-522 GTLNLESLSLTKTGK
+522 GTLNLESLSLTKTGN
-537 IEFASKDSVLNI
+537 ITFASKDSVLNL

-562 VLTNGGTL
+562 VLKDGGTI
-570 NFNGGNSVIKGEQFA
+570 NFNGGNSLLKGEQFA
-585 TTASKDTLLNVNS
+585 TTASKETLLNVNS
-598 GASVS
+598 GAGVS
-603 FESLDLK
+603 FESLNLK
-610 DDKSKLTLNG
+610 DKSSKLTLNG

-630 TKAESLALEQGTL
+630 AAADSLDLKQGTL

-649 NDKDKSKIDTVTS
+649 NDKGEIETLTS

-686 INTAGTGQLTASSVN
+686 FTSTDGKLTASSVN

-715 TGENSSGLANLN
+715 KGEKFSGLANLN

-735 NGDLAGTN
+735 NGELSGTA

-753 KHFITKTGETAEVG
+753 NHFITKATESASIG
-767 ANSALSLNSGAINA
+767 AGSSLSLNSGMVNA

-794 NGGKLIVGAGETAG
+794 NGGNLIVGEA
-808 GKLSID
+808 GKLIID

-825 VLHLQGASDGA
+825 VLALAGKSDGT
-836 EAKSGS
+836 SGG
-842 ATLATGDL
+842 AVTLTAGDL

-860 DQGASLTTTAASTIS
+860 DNGASLTTTAASTIS
-875 GKGQSIRLGK
+875 GKGQSITLGK
-885 NAALSID
+885 YAALSID
-892 GSVKTDANGKF
+892 GSVKTAAQGKF
-903 EAYKVGNLELGK
+903 EAYKVGALELGK

-923 TAVGGVYKE
+923 QAVGGVYKE

-939 VTTGESANLRFG
+939 TKAGESANLRFG
-951 AGSVELMGGLDKD
+951 AGSVELMGALDDTTNK
-964 ASTALTL
+964 SHKL
-971 NNQGFTSD
+971 NNEGFVSKVD
-979 IKLDNG
+979 LADD
-985 AVLNFNSG
+985 AVLNFNNG
-993 VVSVKGALNATN
+993 VVKFKEQLNAKTAGK
-1005 NATLKVSGATAD
+1005 ATLKVSGATAD
-1017 LQGGLGDKMTKIE
+1017 LQGGLGANMTKIE
-1030 LSNGALNVKGDYTGT
+1030 LSGGGALNLKGDFAPTNDTTITTDGNSLVNVNGGVSSADKLTFALLDIKNSGNYTVLT
-1045 SIDVTHIQT
+1045 STKGVTGDAKAQMTTRTSLNDILAKYDLKVEDDVV
-1054 NASGIGSAMNI
+1054 
-1065 DGTASITSSKFAIL
+1065 TADNKKKVQDIVIADSSKDTDKDKISVKADGNNIVVTAKSFDSAIDSSSL
-1079 PLVETGATSYKVL
+1079 QGLKAAND
-1092 STTKGLTV
+1092 TKGM
-1100 SDLNGA
+1100 A
-1106 TTAEFRTRNSLNGIL
+1106 A
-1121 GKYGLQVEEAN
+1121 
-1132 KANITDGDKLITAK
+1132 
-1146 DSSVTVSLK
+1146 
-1155 NDGKNLFLERKVDVS
+1155 
-1170 SLSAVKQASLQ
+1170 
-1181 ADIDALTEMDKTANG
+1181 
-1196 VVKQDSQLTSVIDD
+1196 D
-1210 LKARKTAAASQN
+1210 LKALETLKGTNGFVESNKETEFTTNTIDKLTQEQKNRETAAKITS
-1222 NTELA
+1222 NTVA
-1227 SELGGANSDILL
+1227 AQELGGGGVNSDILL
-1239 SAFGK
+1239 SAYGSTAGFGARD
-1244 KDGAINELT
+1244 KDTAAAIG
-1253 RNAVALDIVKN
+1253 LDMVQN

-1304 RIAQANNPYANLAQ
+1304 RIAQANNPYGNLAQ
-1318 GFAGYEYAAVGG
+1318 GFAGYEYANVEG

-1352 LNKVEGEGGTLMG
+1352 LNKVEGEGGTLVG
-1365 LSLGFDRQL
+1365 LSLGFDKQL

-1423 QVAITETTAKR
+1423 QVAVTETTAKR
-1434 GEGEAEAKFNRLYGG
+1434 GEGEAEAKFTRLYGG

-1488 SDAALSVKSANNHA
+1488 SEAALSVKSANNHA

-1518 SFMYLTPSI
+1518 SFMYLTPSL

-1572 DKFNVN
+1572 DKLNVN

>member
-1 MTRKVS
+1 
-7 MTRFRAFA
+7 
-15 LLAMTE
+15 
-21 FKDELA
+21 
-27 ISQRLRRR
+27 
-35 LHKGLSIF
+35 
-43 MKGSLMTT
+43 MTT

-70 ALGAESELKVN
+70 ALGAEVELKVEQ
-81 TDKLQLNGIDV
+81 DKLQLGTQQVEIKG
-92 AITSGTAN
+92 GTAN
-100 VAPKDTEKTNDIVI
+100 VAPSDTDKTGPVAI
-114 KGKLDGKIGDSTM
+114 KTTIGNTIGTDTM

-134 KEAAVKVGVAG
+134 KEAAVNVGEAS
-145 QSGGV
+145 QSAA
-150 VSVGGTA
+150 VSIGGTA
-157 PANGAASADGY
+157 PANGAVSADGY
-168 GVTINA
+168 GVNINA
-174 KSVELAGAASN
+174 KSVALAGATSN

-191 NANSSI
+191 NQNSTI
-197 TTTDTAGTK
+197 TTTDGTK

-222 VNGALTTS
+222 VNGGLTTS
-230 DDTSKV
+230 EATSKV
-236 SVNGGTL
+236 SVNGGSL
-243 DLNGG
+243 DLKGD
-248 LTATNGTISLGK
+248 LTATNGAISLGK
-260 DGKLNVTGAL
+260 DGALNVTGAL

-276 TISLGGGTMSVS
+276 TISLGGGTMSVG

-301 GGMLN
+301 GGTLN

-318 TLTNGGTLNFNA
+318 TLTNGGTLNF
-330 GANASADKPTTTTIS
+330 GGGASADKPTATTIS
-345 GAVSTIKDKATNVN
+345 GAVSTTANKATNIN
-359 LSQNTKVTFSE
+359 LSQNTKVTFSGD
-370 SLTLTNNTDTAL
+370 SLTLTNHTDTAL
-382 DKITLGGGTLE
+382 DKISLNGGTLE
-393 VKKLTADATNLDTL
+393 VKKLTADATNFDTT
-407 GGGVINFTGDANT
+407 GGGVINFTDAG
-420 AQTKATGSTITN
+420 AQQDKAGGSKITN
-432 DFTIGNGTAMNLG
+432 DFTISNGTAMNLG
-445 KNAYL
+445 KNVYL
-450 TLGGADKS
+450 TLGGEKSAGELYS

-498 DKSESQ
+498 ENSKSQ

-515 SYTFSAA
+515 SYAFSAA

-537 IEFASKDSVLNI
+537 IEFAGKDSVLNL

-562 VLTNGGTL
+562 VLKDGGTI
-570 NFNGGNSVIKGEQFA
+570 NFNGGNSVIKGKDSNSVFT
-585 TTASKDTLLNVNS
+585 TTANKDTLFNVKGGALNLENVKLADAKSILTIDGGVVNAA
-598 GASVS
+598 G
-603 FESLDLK
+603 
-610 DDKSKLTLNG
+610 
-620 GFVNMGALTT
+620 LTT
-630 TKAESLALEQGTL
+630 TAAENLALKQGTL

-649 NDKDKSKIDTVTS
+649 NDKGEIETLTS

-673 GAQVNFNKGSLVK
+673 GAQVNFNKGSLVT
-686 INTAGTGQLTASSVN
+686 IGGANGQLTASSVN

-715 TGENSSGLANLN
+715 KGEKFSGLANLN

-735 NGDLAGTN
+735 NGELSGTA

-753 KHFITKTGETAEVG
+753 NHFITKTGETAEVG
-767 ANSALSLNSGAINA
+767 ANSALSLNSGVVSA
-781 NGTLETKGGKLVF
+781 NGTLQTTGGKLVF
-794 NGGKLIVGAGETAG
+794 NGGNLIVGEA
-808 GKLSID
+808 GKLTID
-814 NTANLEVLKGG
+814 NTKNLEVLKGG
-825 VLHLQGASDGA
+825 VLALAGKSDGT
-836 EAKSGS
+836 SGG
-842 ATLATGDL
+842 AVTLTDGDL

-860 DQGASLTTTAASTIS
+860 DNGASLTTTAASTIS
-875 GKGQSIRLGK
+875 GKGQSITLGK
-885 NAALSID
+885 YAALSID
-892 GSVKTDANGKF
+892 GSVKTAAQGKF
-903 EAYKVGNLELGK
+903 EAYKVGALELGK

-923 TAVGGVYKE
+923 QAVGGVYKE

-939 VTTGESANLRFG
+939 TKAGESANLRFG
-951 AGSVELMGGLDKD
+951 AGSVELMGALDDTTNK
-964 ASTALTL
+964 SHKL
-971 NNQGFTSD
+971 NNEGFVSKVD
-979 IKLDNG
+979 LADD
-985 AVLNFNSG
+985 AVLNFNNG
-993 VVSVKGALNATN
+993 VVKFKEQLNAKTAGK
-1005 NATLKVSGATAD
+1005 ATLKVSGATAD

-1030 LSNGALNVKGDYTGT
+1030 LSGGGALNLKGDFAPTNDTTITTDGNSLVNVNGGVSSTDKLTFALLDIKNSGNYTVLT
-1045 SIDVTHIQT
+1045 STKGVTGDAKAQMTTRTSLNDILAKYDLKVDDT
-1054 NASGIGSAMNI
+1054 VV
-1065 DGTASITSSKFAIL
+1065 TADNKKKVQDIVIADSSKDTDKISVKADGNNIVVTAKSFDSAIDSSSL
-1079 PLVETGATSYKVL
+1079 QGLKAAND
-1092 STTKGLTV
+1092 TKGM
-1100 SDLNGA
+1100 A
-1106 TTAEFRTRNSLNGIL
+1106 A
-1121 GKYGLQVEEAN
+1121 
-1132 KANITDGDKLITAK
+1132 
-1146 DSSVTVSLK
+1146 
-1155 NDGKNLFLERKVDVS
+1155 
-1170 SLSAVKQASLQ
+1170 
-1181 ADIDALTEMDKTANG
+1181 
-1196 VVKQDSQLTSVIDD
+1196 D
-1210 LKARKTAAASQN
+1210 LKALEALKSTTSFVESGKDTDFTTNTIDKLTQEQKNRETAAKSTS
-1222 NTELA
+1222 NTVA
-1227 SELGGANSDILL
+1227 AQELGGGGVNSDILL
-1239 SAFGK
+1239 SAYGSTAGFGARD
-1244 KDGAINELT
+1244 KDTAAAIG
-1253 RNAVALDIVKN
+1253 LDMVQN

-1304 RIAQANNPYANLAQ
+1304 RIAQANNPYGNLAQ
-1318 GFAGYEYAAVGG
+1318 GFAGYEYAAVSG

-1352 LNKVEGEGGTLMG
+1352 LNKVEGEGGTLVG
-1365 LSLGFDRQL
+1365 LSLGFDKQL

-1423 QVAITETTAKR
+1423 QVAVTETTAKR
-1434 GEGEAEAKFNRLYGG
+1434 GEGEAEAKFTRLYGG

-1518 SFMYLTPSI
+1518 SFMYLTPSL

-1572 DKFNVN
+1572 DKLNVN

>member
-1 MTRKVS
+1 
-7 MTRFRAFA
+7 
-15 LLAMTE
+15 
-21 FKDELA
+21 
-27 ISQRLRRR
+27 
-35 LHKGLSIF
+35 
-43 MKGSLMTT
+43 MTT

-70 ALGAESELKVN
+70 ALGAEVELKVEQ
-81 TDKLQLNGIDV
+81 DKLQLGTQQVEIKG
-92 AITSGTAN
+92 GTAN
-100 VAPKDTEKTNDIVI
+100 VAPSDTDKTGPVTIKTTIGNTIGKD
-114 KGKLDGKIGDSTM
+114 TM

-134 KEAAVKVGVAG
+134 KEAAVNVGTAN
-145 QSGGV
+145 QSSGV
-150 VSVGGTA
+150 VSIGGTA
-157 PANGAASADGY
+157 PTNGTAAADGY
-168 GVTINA
+168 GVNIDA
-174 KSVELAGAASN
+174 KSVALAGAANN

-191 NANSSI
+191 NQNSTI
-197 TTTDTAGTK
+197 TTTDGATL
-206 VGANSAI
+206 GANSAI
-213 NIANGTNLT
+213 NIANGKSLT
-222 VNGALTTS
+222 VNGGLTTS
-230 DDTSKV
+230 DTTSKV
-236 SVNGGTL
+236 SVNGGEL
-243 DLNGG
+243 KLNEDLK
-248 LTATNGTISLGK
+248 ATNGNISLGK
-260 DGKLNVTGAL
+260 DGALNVTGAL

-276 TISLGGGTMSVS
+276 TISLSGGTMSV
-288 GALTQSQTTIDLG
+288 GGVLTQSQTTINLG
-301 GGMLN
+301 GGTLN

-318 TLTNGGTLNFNA
+318 TLTDGGTLNF
-330 GANASADKPTTTTIS
+330 GGGASADKPTATTIS
-345 GAVSTIKDKATNVN
+345 GAVSTTANKATNIN
-359 LSQNTKVTFSE
+359 LSQNTKVTFGD

-382 DKITLGGGTLE
+382 DKISLNGGTLE
-393 VKKLTADATNLDTL
+393 VKKLTADATNLNTL
-407 GGGVINFTGDANT
+407 GGGVINFSDQTST
-420 AQTKATGSTITN
+420 QTKDTGSTITN
-432 DFTIGNGTAMNLG
+432 DFTISNGTALNLG

-486 FDMSKGGKIVFA
+486 FDMSKGGKIIFA
-498 DKSESQ
+498 SGSKSQ

-515 SYTFSAA
+515 SYAFSAA
-522 GTLNLESLSLTKTGK
+522 GTLNLESLSLTKTGN
-537 IEFASKDSVLNI
+537 ITFASKDSVLNL

-562 VLTNGGTL
+562 VLKDGGTI
-570 NFNGGNSVIKGEQFA
+570 NFNGGNSVIKGKDSTNLFE
-585 TTASKDTLLNVNS
+585 TTAGKDTLFNVKGGALNLENVKLADKQAILTIDGGVVNAA
-598 GASVS
+598 GLTTTAA
-603 FESLDLK
+603 ENLDLK
-610 DDKSKLTLNG
+610 
-620 GFVNMGALTT
+620 
-630 TKAESLALEQGTL
+630 QGTL

-649 NDKDKSKIDTVTS
+649 NDKGEIETLTS

-686 INTAGTGQLTASSVN
+686 FTSTDGKLTASNVN

-715 TGENSSGLANLN
+715 KGEKFSGLANLN

-735 NGDLAGTN
+735 NGELSGTA

-753 KHFITKTGETAEVG
+753 NHFITKATESASIG
-767 ANSALSLNSGAINA
+767 AGSSLSLNSGMVNA

-794 NGGKLIVGAGETAG
+794 NGGNLIVGEA
-808 GKLSID
+808 GKLIID

-825 VLHLQGASDGA
+825 VLALAGKSDGT
-836 EAKSGS
+836 SGG
-842 ATLATGDL
+842 AVTLTAGDL

-860 DQGASLTTTAASTIS
+860 DNGASLTTTAASTIS
-875 GKGQSIRLGK
+875 GKGQSITLGK
-885 NAALSID
+885 YAALSID
-892 GSVKTDANGKF
+892 GSVKTAAQGKF
-903 EAYKVGNLELGK
+903 EAYKVGALELGK

-923 TAVGGVYKE
+923 QAVGGVYKE

-939 VTTGESANLRFG
+939 TKAGESANLRFG
-951 AGSVELMGGLDKD
+951 AGSVELMGALDDTTNK
-964 ASTALTL
+964 SHKL
-971 NNQGFTSD
+971 NNEGFVSKVD
-979 IKLDNG
+979 LADD
-985 AVLNFNSG
+985 AVLNFNNG
-993 VVSVKGALNATN
+993 VVKFKEQLNAKTAGK
-1005 NATLKVSGATAD
+1005 ATLKVSGATAD

-1030 LSNGALNVKGDYTGT
+1030 LSGGGALNLKGDFAPTNDTTITTDGNSLVNVNGGVSSTDKLTFALLDIKNSGNYTVLT
-1045 SIDVTHIQT
+1045 STKGVTGDAKAQMTTRTSLNDILAKYDLKVEDDVV
-1054 NASGIGSAMNI
+1054 
-1065 DGTASITSSKFAIL
+1065 TADNKKKVQDIVIADSSKDTDKISVKADGNNIVVTAKSFDSAIDSSSL
-1079 PLVETGATSYKVL
+1079 QGLKAAND
-1092 STTKGLTV
+1092 TKGM
-1100 SDLNGA
+1100 A
-1106 TTAEFRTRNSLNGIL
+1106 A
-1121 GKYGLQVEEAN
+1121 
-1132 KANITDGDKLITAK
+1132 
-1146 DSSVTVSLK
+1146 
-1155 NDGKNLFLERKVDVS
+1155 
-1170 SLSAVKQASLQ
+1170 
-1181 ADIDALTEMDKTANG
+1181 
-1196 VVKQDSQLTSVIDD
+1196 D
-1210 LKARKTAAASQN
+1210 LKALETLKGTNGFVESNKETEFTTNTIDKLTQEQKNREAAAKITS
-1222 NTELA
+1222 NTVA
-1227 SELGGANSDILL
+1227 AQELGGGGVNSDILL
-1239 SAFGK
+1239 SAYGSTAGFGARD
-1244 KDGAINELT
+1244 KDTAAAIG
-1253 RNAVALDIVKN
+1253 LDMVQN

-1304 RIAQANNPYANLAQ
+1304 RIAQANNPYGNLAQ
-1318 GFAGYEYAAVGG
+1318 GFAGYEYAAVSG

-1352 LNKVEGEGGTLMG
+1352 LNKVEGEGGTLVG
-1365 LSLGFDRQL
+1365 LSLGFDKQL

-1423 QVAITETTAKR
+1423 QVAVTETTAKR
-1434 GEGEAEAKFNRLYGG
+1434 GEGEAEAKFTRLYGG

-1518 SFMYLTPSI
+1518 SFMYLTPSL

-1572 DKFNVN
+1572 DKLNVN

>member
-1 MTRKVS
+1 
-7 MTRFRAFA
+7 
-15 LLAMTE
+15 
-21 FKDELA
+21 
-27 ISQRLRRR
+27 
-35 LHKGLSIF
+35 
-43 MKGSLMTT
+43 MTT

-70 ALGAESELKVN
+70 ALGDELKVDTADNKLKLGATEVKIEGSVANVKPDTGNESNAIEVKSELKKVDGMSSLTIN
-81 TDKLQLNGIDV
+81 
-92 AITSGTAN
+92 
-100 VAPKDTEKTNDIVI
+100 APKAEV
-114 KGKLDGKIGDSTM
+114 KIGDGT
-127 TQLNITA
+127 TDA
-134 KEAAVKVGVAG
+134 KA
-145 QSGGV
+145 SI
-150 VSVGGTA
+150 GGTA
-157 PANGAASADGY
+157 PTDGAVSADGY
-168 GVTINA
+168 GVTIDA
-174 KSVELAGAASN
+174 KSVALAGAASN

-191 NANSSI
+191 NQNSSI
-197 TTTDTAGTK
+197 TTSDTAGTK

-222 VNGALTTS
+222 VNGGLTTS
-230 DDTSKV
+230 DASSKV
-236 SVNGGTL
+236 SVNGGSL
-243 DLNGG
+243 NLNGD
-248 LTATNGTISLGK
+248 LTATNGNISLGK
-260 DGKLNVTGAL
+260 DGALNVTGAL

-276 TISLGGGTMSVS
+276 TISLGGGTMSVG

-301 GGMLN
+301 GGTLN
-306 VNGGGTLDGTKL
+306 VNGGGSLVGDKL

-330 GANASADKPTTTTIS
+330 VSGASADKPTTTTIS
-345 GAVSTIKDKATNVN
+345 GAVTTKETDKALNIN
-359 LSQNTKVTFSE
+359 LSKNSQLTFSGE
-370 SLTLTNNTDTAL
+370 VTLVTKKNVDDL
-382 DKITLGGGTLE
+382 DKITLGGGSLS
-393 VKKLTADATNLDTL
+393 VAKITADATNLNTL

-420 AQTKATGSTITN
+420 AQAKDTGSKITN
-432 DFTIGNGTAMNLG
+432 DFTISNGTALNLG

-486 FDMSKGGKIVFA
+486 FDMSKGGKIIFA

-515 SYTFSAA
+515 SYAFSAA
-522 GTLNLESLSLTKTGK
+522 GTLNLESLSLTKTGN
-537 IEFASKDSVLNI
+537 ITFASKDSVLNL
-549 ANGMTSDDAKTQI
+549 ANGMTSDNAKEQI
-562 VLTNGGTL
+562 KIAEGGTI
-570 NFNGGNSVIKGEQFA
+570 NFNGGNSVIKGAGFT

-598 GASVS
+598 GAGVS

-610 DDKSKLTLNG
+610 DKSSKLTLNG

-630 TKAESLALEQGTL
+630 AAADSLDLKQGTL

-649 NDKDKSKIDTVTS
+649 NDKGEIETLTS

-686 INTAGTGQLTASSVN
+686 FTSTDGKLTASSVN

-715 TGENSSGLANLN
+715 KGEKFSGLANLN

-735 NGDLAGTN
+735 NGELSGTA

-753 KHFITKTGETAEVG
+753 NHFITKATETASIG
-767 ANSALSLNSGAINA
+767 AGSSLSLNSGVVNA

-794 NGGKLIVGAGETAG
+794 NGGNLIVGAGEAKG
-808 GKLSID
+808 GVLTID
-814 NTANLEVLKGG
+814 NTKNLEVLKGG
-825 VLHLQGASDGA
+825 VLYLQGASDGA
-836 EAKSGS
+836 TAKSGS
-842 ATLATGDL
+842 ATITTGDL

-860 DQGASLTTTAASTIS
+860 DNGASLTTTAASTIS
-875 GKGQSIRLGK
+875 GKGQSITLGK
-885 NAALSID
+885 YAALSID

-923 TAVGGVYKE
+923 IAVDGVYKE

-939 VTTGESANLRFG
+939 TKAGESANLRFG
-951 AGSVELMGGLDKD
+951 AGSVELV
-964 ASTALTL
+964 STATPATTPAEIISSTT
-971 NNQGFTSD
+971 N
-979 IKLDNG
+979 KLDNLG
-985 AVLNFNSG
+985 FVSGVNLADNAVLNFNSG

-1005 NATLKVSGATAD
+1005 KDKAMLKVSGATAD

-1030 LSNGALNVKGDYTGT
+1030 LSGGGALNLKGDFAP
-1045 SIDVTHIQT
+1045 T
-1054 NASGIGSAMNI
+1054 NATTITTDGNSLVNVNGGVSSADKLTFALLDIKNSGNYTVLTSTKGVTGDAKAQMTTRTSLNDILAKY
-1065 DGTASITSSKFAIL
+1065 DLEVEDDVVTADNKKKVQDIVIADSSKDTDKISVKADGNNIVVTAKSFDSAIDSSSL
-1079 PLVETGATSYKVL
+1079 QGLKAAND
-1092 STTKGLTV
+1092 TKGM
-1100 SDLNGA
+1100 A
-1106 TTAEFRTRNSLNGIL
+1106 A
-1121 GKYGLQVEEAN
+1121 
-1132 KANITDGDKLITAK
+1132 
-1146 DSSVTVSLK
+1146 
-1155 NDGKNLFLERKVDVS
+1155 
-1170 SLSAVKQASLQ
+1170 
-1181 ADIDALTEMDKTANG
+1181 
-1196 VVKQDSQLTSVIDD
+1196 D
-1210 LKARKTAAASQN
+1210 LKALEALGKTTGTEQGVVESGKDTDFKTNIIDKLTQEQKNRETAAKITS
-1222 NTELA
+1222 NTVA
-1227 SELGGANSDILL
+1227 AQELGGGGVNSDILL
-1239 SAFGK
+1239 SAYGSTAGFGARD
-1244 KDGAINELT
+1244 KDTAAAIG
-1253 RNAVALDIVKN
+1253 LDMVQN

-1304 RIAQANNPYANLAQ
+1304 RIAQANNPYGNLAQ
-1318 GFAGYEYAAVGG
+1318 GFAGYEYAAVSG

-1352 LNKVEGEGGTLMG
+1352 LNKVEGEGGTLVG
-1365 LSLGFDRQL
+1365 LSLGFDKQL

-1423 QVAITETTAKR
+1423 QVAVTETTAKR
-1434 GEGEAEAKFNRLYGG
+1434 GEGEAEAKFTRLYGG

-1518 SFMYLTPSI
+1518 SFMYLTPSL

-1572 DKFNVN
+1572 DKLNVN

>member
-1 MTRKVS
+1 
-7 MTRFRAFA
+7 
-15 LLAMTE
+15 
-21 FKDELA
+21 
-27 ISQRLRRR
+27 
-35 LHKGLSIF
+35 
-43 MKGSLMTT
+43 MTT

-64 LSGASV
+64 LSGASA
-70 ALGAESELKVN
+70 ALGAEVELKVEQ
-81 TDKLQLNGIDV
+81 DKLQLGTQQVEIKG
-92 AITSGTAN
+92 GTAN
-100 VAPKDTEKTNDIVI
+100 VAPSDTDKTGPVTI
-114 KGKLDGKIGDSTM
+114 KTTIGNTIGTDTM

-134 KEAAVKVGVAG
+134 KEAAVNVGEAS

-150 VSVGGTA
+150 VSIGGTA
-157 PANGAASADGY
+157 PTNGTAATDGY
-168 GVTINA
+168 GVTIDA
-174 KSVELAGAASN
+174 KSVALAGAN
-185 ETQLNV
+185 GQETQLNV
-191 NANSSI
+191 NANSFI
-197 TTTDTAGTK
+197 TTTDGATL
-206 VGANSAI
+206 GANSTI
-213 NIANGTNLT
+213 NIANGKNLT
-222 VNGALTTS
+222 VNGGLTTS
-230 DDTSKV
+230 DTSSKV
-236 SVNGGTL
+236 SVNGGL
-243 DLNGG
+243 LNLNGD
-248 LTATNGTISLGK
+248 LTATNGNISLGEN
-260 DGKLNVTGAL
+260 GTLNVTGKL

-276 TISLGGGTMSVS
+276 TISLGGGTMSV
-288 GALTQSQTTIDLG
+288 GGVLTQTGTTINLG
-301 GGMLN
+301 GGTLN

-318 TLTNGGTLNFNA
+318 TLTDGGTLNF
-330 GANASADKPTTTTIS
+330 GGGASADKPTTTTIS
-345 GAVSTIKDKATNVN
+345 GAVSTTKDKATNVN
-359 LSQNTKVTFSE
+359 LSQNTKVKFDE

-382 DKITLGGGTLE
+382 DKINLNGGTLE
-393 VKKLTADATNLDTL
+393 VKKLTADATNLNTL
-407 GGGVINFTGDANT
+407 GGGVINFSDQTS
-420 AQTKATGSTITN
+420 AQAKDTGSKITN
-432 DFTIGNGTAMNLG
+432 DFTISNGTALNLG

-450 TLGGADKS
+450 TLGGEKSAGELYS

-465 ITFADSTST
+465 ITFADETST

-498 DKSESQ
+498 ENSKSQ

-515 SYTFSAA
+515 SYAFSAA
-522 GTLNLESLSLTKTGK
+522 GTLNLESLSLTKMGNIT
-537 IEFASKDSVLNI
+537 FAGKDSVLNL

-562 VLTNGGTL
+562 VLKDGGTI
-570 NFNGGNSVIKGEQFA
+570 NFNGGNSVIKGKDDKNLFE
-585 TTASKDTLLNVNS
+585 TTAQKDTLFNVKGGALNLENVKLADGKAVLTIDGGVVNAA
-598 GASVS
+598 G
-603 FESLDLK
+603 
-610 DDKSKLTLNG
+610 
-620 GFVNMGALTT
+620 LTT
-630 TKAESLALEQGTL
+630 TAAENLALKQGTL

-649 NDKDKSKIDTVTS
+649 NDKGEIETLTS

-673 GAQVNFNKGSLVK
+673 GAQVNFNKGSLVT
-686 INTAGTGQLTASSVN
+686 IGGANGQLTASSVN

-715 TGENSSGLANLN
+715 KGEKFSGLANLN

-735 NGDLAGTN
+735 NGELSGTA

-753 KHFITKTGETAEVG
+753 NHFITKDSTETASIG
-767 ANSALSLNSGAINA
+767 AGSSLSLNSGAVNA
-781 NGTLETKGGKLVF
+781 NGELKTENGGKLVF
-794 NGGKLIVGAGETAG
+794 NGGNLIVGEA
-808 GKLSID
+808 GKLTID

-825 VLHLQGASDGA
+825 VLALAGKSDGT
-836 EAKSGS
+836 SGG
-842 ATLATGDL
+842 AVTLTAGDL

-860 DQGASLTTTAASTIS
+860 DNGANLTTTQASTIS
-875 GKGQSIRLGK
+875 GKGQSITLGK
-885 NAALSID
+885 YAALSID
-892 GSVKTDANGKF
+892 GSVKTAANGKF

-923 TAVGGVYKE
+923 IAVGGVYKE

-939 VTTGESANLRFG
+939 TKAGESANLRFG

-964 ASTALTL
+964 TSTALTL

-993 VVSVKGALNATN
+993 VVSVKGKLNADTS
-1005 NATLKVSGATAD
+1005 ATLKVSGATAD
-1017 LQGGLGDKMTKIE
+1017 LQGGLGANMTKIE

-1100 SDLNGA
+1100 SDLNSQ

-1121 GKYGLQVEEAN
+1121 SKYGLQVEDAT
-1132 KANITDGDKLITAK
+1132 KIKDGDKLITAK
-1146 DSSVTVSLK
+1146 DSSVNVSLK

-1170 SLSAVKQASLQ
+1170 SLAAVKKASLQ
-1181 ADIDALTEMDKTANG
+1181 ADIDALGVMDKQANG
-1196 VVKQDSQLTSVIDD
+1196 VMTEDDKLTSVIND
-1210 LKARKTAAASQN
+1210 LKARQTTAASQS

-1244 KDGAINELT
+1244 KVGAINELT
-1253 RNAVALDIVKN
+1253 RNAVTLDIVKN

-1304 RIAQANNPYANLAQ
+1304 RIAQANNPYGNLAQ
-1318 GFAGYEYAAVGG
+1318 GFAGYEYAAVSG

-1352 LNKVEGEGGTLMG
+1352 LNKVEGEGGTLVG
-1365 LSLGFDRQL
+1365 LSLGFDKQL

-1423 QVAITETTAKR
+1423 QVAVTETTAKR
-1434 GEGEAEAKFNRLYGG
+1434 GEGEAEAKFTRLYGG

-1488 SDAALSVKSANNHA
+1488 SEAALSVKSANNHA

-1518 SFMYLTPSI
+1518 SFMYLTPSL

-1572 DKFNVN
+1572 DKLNVN